1 MLLSLFLWQ
10 STEIIA
16 APTAA
21 SATVGGKT
29 VNRSNEF
36 TESGGNVTFPT
47 TSIANGGGISS
58 SVAELVNPKP
68 LEGNGKWFQNLGSTS
83 TPSVNLALNK
93 PVKSSSDENDGKKAS
108 YAVDGNTGTAW
119 SSAWTDVAS
128 FQVDLITRKTFD
140 KIVIQWETAYS
151 KSFTIQAGNNVD
163 ANGDLVDGT
172 VIATVTGQTI
182 DNANNYRQTIS
193 VAQTTARYIRFNS
206 SLRGTGYGNSFYE
219 FEVYADQCTTALD
232 PTDVPAVKSVGT
244 DGITAVKALY
254 GQGTAQNGFAF
265 ADWGSSTIKSSATVD
280 SKAIDLF
287 NNFTFYGS
295 SYTAFDAT
303 LWEKLHV
310 DIYPMDGV
318 STVAI
323 MPIKEGTGGKGQQFT
338 VTPGQWNSL
347 ELDMATLAAAG
358 LDRNGINQIKI
369 GGSLN
374 GDGEMVNAN
383 GNGAIY
389 VGNIYYYTTAILPPT
404 TIPSIK
410 TVGTDG
416 ITAVKALYNQ
426 GSKENGFDFTAWG
439 GHTDPTAAT
448 VDGKTISL
456 FSNFSY
462 LGGQYTAFDA
472 TQWDKLVIDV
482 YPMTDMTVNVFPINA
497 GNTEYSQQFT
507 PTKGEWTS
515 LEVDLQQ
522 LYNSGAGLDISR
534 LNQLKVNGGT
544 GTQQFYVGNIY
555 YYSTQHITSTDPTD
569 VPGIITSFNDG
580 VNNYTIESDQVTKV
594 FTVDGNATGF
604 VFQGPYNSTV
614 QEAFT
619 INGKQAEKFTNFNT
633 AVGAFT
639 EVNISDADYLHVDA
653 YPLENVSLVVYHSQ
667 QNQKGQKYN
676 LTAGQWNSIDI
687 PVSLFDNPTATN
699 TFLLTQ
705 NMTAQG
711 TETHV
716 GDIANVTLY
725 LGNYYFFRKETV
737 PDTQK
742 PVMATATVSNIGTTT
757 ATLTVRATDNKAG
770 NLTYKIYNGSTE
782 GTLLATAT
790 GAAGQNTVVNLT
802 GLTQGVT
809 YNLVV
814 TATDAA
820 PARNTSESM
829 AVAFTTLNYIP
840 TLTTIY
846 VRMKGESTDAYN
858 VAKTEP
864 GVAQCTIQIIAL
876 DQKGN
881 DMPTR
886 QMRLRIVDGNTGT
899 NDVKLV
905 ETENVRT
912 VPKSSEEGSTS
923 IQKFNHVGRV
933 TIEAVDNLTGKTGFG
948 FLTFYDAAN
957 TAVTNEDQL
966 ISDPAQV
973 ASAKIT
979 GANESIIRLAAD
991 GHGTN
996 NYVTDGTQPA
1006 EFVVDWSSIQ
1016 DNQQHYEYYDIDMI
1030 QVLYQQGKFPSD
1042 YTIAV
1047 SHDGGETYEDVYHY
1061 DGTQEFYNPSSNPG
1075 FRADAWNASRQ
1086 LTQAVTHVRFRS
1098 NNNDAIA
1105 FDAFKVY
1112 GKLNS
1117 VDDNKA
1123 PYDLYADVKVAAS
1136 TDDANKT
1143 STAQIWIECK
1153 DDETAESDY
1162 LYYTITS
1169 ARGMQ
1174 YTTKGHPRKGDNLN
1188 QVIFDFNNTLV
1199 PGSHYV
1205 FYITASDGRNKT
1217 DKKGSSA
1224 DLMKIEF
1231 DTPALVSAPDVDGVV
1246 ASKASTTATLNYWL
1260 PEAAN
1265 TAVGDDDDIV
1275 ITVKRGTT
1283 VVADATYKKN
1293 QVDETHM
1300 VALNLERLTP
1310 STTYTYTITATNTVN
1325 GLSSEKSLT
1334 FTTEAGGSSLEVW
1347 FTDGGTHYTGW
1358 TGQLEDIISN
1368 SSKGNRDVLGVTEIH
1383 IEGSLN
1389 NEDIMLLR
1397 RMAGGATY
1405 IGNNSV
1411 KQRVFIKADAAPYL
1425 YAWKGAE
1432 KLLGDFPGR
1441 QLTTKTNGGYY
1452 VYEFNTDGVSIVIN
1466 NGTQE
1471 DLGNG
1476 NNQTKDIA
1484 LALGNNYFTY
1494 NGGNGCEDKT
1504 SEGYYGSLATMD
1516 LAQAEFYHD
1525 GGAYVTRWYA
1535 NANTP
1540 TILNPIGGEF
1550 KSSPN
1555 IEGYMF
1561 MECKNLRTVTVPTK
1575 CKEIALNA
1583 FYGGTDNDGIS
1594 LTTINLNEG
1603 LEVIAGYAFEKNENL
1618 GKVTL
1623 PSTLKLIGY
1632 NAFCD
1637 CHAMTLGNANGQ
1649 LPNSIT
1655 DIDNQAFAN
1664 TSIAEVILPANA
1676 SYTTVKTNV
1685 FGWSRELNKVTIPAN
1700 VTTLMNGSFR
1710 DSKKLATIEDAAA
1723 NITEIGDEAFMNDI
1737 ALPSAEVNG
1746 LIAHLTTLNNSVF
1759 NGCTAVTEVNIPAGV
1774 TTLKNLTFANCTNI
1788 NRVTVNSATAP
1799 TGYAVNEGVMRSLE
1813 AIPNTNPVEYRLGP
1827 SSDPFAA
1834 VNANH
1839 MTLTFAGAAVGGYKS
1854 YRGGSEATV
1863 QNNAFR
1869 RLLTKTLDESATKYD
1884 VAGQM
1889 HADVVLKRTM
1899 VEGWNT
1905 VALPFGVKSG
1915 DAEARDRD
1923 GITAAGVYQKAF
1935 NGDVAENNN
1944 FMIAAYRGID
1954 NDVFKFLKY
1963 ANYEQDPLDE
1973 FEPLLIRMGSGNISP
1988 SNEYTFEDVDL
1999 NYDVEENKLYRD
2011 GNAAGEVPVKR
2022 WDTESSSF
2030 KPFIGNYNREGAD
2043 AIAPFVNC
2051 KDDYAFMGTYTTK
2064 TTSDWKKE
2072 DGTITYEGGTPYAY
2086 TNLPSGYFLTAEDDY
2101 IIQGNK
2107 FYKVVGTN
2115 SYGLR
2120 GYRAWFQKQPT
2131 TGTARPAQLM
2141 FSVMELDGDTP
2152 TEIESFDAIDS
2163 DVKPFDV
2170 YSIGGQLLRKQT
2182 KSLNGLPN
2190 GIYIVNGRK
2199 VAVGK

>member
-1 MLLSLFLWQ
+1 MKQINYFITLLLMLLVMSGV
-10 STEIIA
+10 EMKA
-16 APTAA
+16 ATAA
-21 SATVGGKT
+21 TASFDGTGDNVGKNLPFNYEFTTSGSNVTLTISDVDGTGIVGLDATPNIYDWTTGSEQPRGKDLTYTWESVTDGTTLKVRLNWAAANGIFRSDELSYTYNSGGGDELALINLTSGKT
-29 VNRSNEF
+29 VVPLGGLKSFLPVGAVTEDNLQKITQDGNTDNVFLFPQNGENLAYNQTLGIQGFYIDLGESKSIGAIQSTWEGADCGANIYVTDTEPAADGTLTGATLIATFSNAQEAAKNVGVTVENSGRYIVFVPTVATNDVWGVKIRTFAAFEKRPSVLTSFEVNPSFVEKDVETELTLSPKDQFGLVLSEGVSYIVSSGTLVGNKF
-36 TESGGNVTFPT
+36 TANSAGNVT
-47 TSIANGGGISS
+47 
-58 SVAELVNPKP
+58 
-68 LEGNGKWFQNLGSTS
+68 
-83 TPSVNLALNK
+83 
-93 PVKSSSDENDGKKAS
+93 
-108 YAVDGNTGTAW
+108 
-119 SSAWTDVAS
+119 
-128 FQVDLITRKTFD
+128 
-140 KIVIQWETAYS
+140 
-151 KSFTIQAGNNVD
+151 
-163 ANGDLVDGT
+163 
-172 VIATVTGQTI
+172 
-182 DNANNYRQTIS
+182 
-193 VAQTTARYIRFNS
+193 
-206 SLRGTGYGNSFYE
+206 
-219 FEVYADQCTTALD
+219 
-232 PTDVPAVKSVGT
+232 
-244 DGITAVKALY
+244 ITATY
-254 GQGTAQNGFAF
+254 G
-265 ADWGSSTIKSSATVD
+265 
-280 SKAIDLF
+280 
-287 NNFTFYGS
+287 
-295 SYTAFDAT
+295 
-303 LWEKLHV
+303 
-310 DIYPMDGV
+310 GV
-318 STVAI
+318 SMTATIVA
-323 MPIKEGTGGKGQQFT
+323 
-338 VTPGQWNSL
+338 V
-347 ELDMATLAAAG
+347 
-358 LDRNGINQIKI
+358 
-369 GGSLN
+369 
-374 GDGEMVNAN
+374 
-383 GNGAIY
+383 
-389 VGNIYYYTTAILPPT
+389 
-404 TIPSIK
+404 
-410 TVGTDG
+410 
-416 ITAVKALYNQ
+416 Q
-426 GSKENGFDFTAWG
+426 GPD
-439 GHTDPTAAT
+439 
-448 VDGKTISL
+448 
-456 FSNFSY
+456 
-462 LGGQYTAFDA
+462 
-472 TQWDKLVIDV
+472 
-482 YPMTDMTVNVFPINA
+482 
-497 GNTEYSQQFT
+497 
-507 PTKGEWTS
+507 
-515 LEVDLQQ
+515 
-522 LYNSGAGLDISR
+522 
-534 LNQLKVNGGT
+534 
-544 GTQQFYVGNIY
+544 
-555 YYSTQHITSTDPTD
+555 D

-594 FTVDGNATGF
+594 FSVDGNRQGRGFLDHWGDKSSATLTQVASGKNVVKYENFKVAGGGF
-604 VFQGPYNSTV
+604 DRVDFADLEYVHIDVYPMQPMTMAFAWAESGDLHGKPQKSVQKTLTPGTWNQINIPLSAYGDIDYTTSALFTQNTNDAGAENPAGTV
-614 QEAFT
+614 
-619 INGKQAEKFTNFNT
+619 
-633 AVGAFT
+633 
-639 EVNISDADYLHVDA
+639 D
-653 YPLENVSLVVYHSQ
+653 
-667 QNQKGQKYN
+667 N
-676 LTAGQWNSIDI
+676 LT
-687 PVSLFDNPTATN
+687 V
-699 TFLLTQ
+699 
-705 NMTAQG
+705 
-711 TETHV
+711 
-716 GDIANVTLY
+716 Y
-725 LGNYYFFRKETV
+725 LGNYYYFKTASV
-737 PDTQK
+737 PDTEA
-742 PVMATATVSNIGTTT
+742 PEMATATVSNIGNTS
-757 ATLTVRATDNKAG
+757 ARLTVRATDNKAG
-770 NLTYKIYNGSTE
+770 TLTYKIYNGSVAAE
-782 GTLLATAT
+782 NLLTTAT
-790 GAAGQNTVVNLT
+790 GTAGSDKVVELT
-802 GLTQGVT
+802 GLTQGGT

-820 PARNTSESM
+820 SNTSASM
-829 AVAFTTLNYIP
+829 AVAEFTTLDYIP
-840 TLTTIY
+840 TLTTLQ
-846 VRMKGESTDAYN
+846 VVMKGESTDAFN
-858 VAKTEP
+858 TSNTGDFER
-864 GVAQCTIQIIAL
+864 IIRVMAL
-876 DQKGN
+876 DQKGL
-881 DMPTR
+881 DMPSR
-886 QMRLRIVDGNTGT
+886 QVKLRVTDGNTGT
-899 NDVKLV
+899 NDISFVLEQPYTVVKDG
-905 ETENVRT
+905 TN
-912 VPKSSEEGSTS
+912 GSTS
-923 IQKFNHVGRV
+923 IRVNNHVGRV
-933 TIEAVDNLTGKTGFG
+933 TVEAVDVQTGKTGYA
-948 FLTFYDAAN
+948 FLTFYDARN
-957 TAVTNEDQL
+957 TAATNEDQL
-966 ISDPAQV
+966 ISDPNQV
-973 ASAKIT
+973 SSAKIS
-979 GANESIIRLAAD
+979 GASTSIITIAAD

-996 NYVTDGTQPA
+996 NYVSDGTQPA

-1030 QVLYQQGKFPSD
+1030 QVLYQQGKFPKD

-1061 DGTQEFYNPSSNPG
+1061 DGTQTMYIDPNNTNY
-1075 FRADAWNASRQ
+1075 RADAWNASRQ
-1086 LTQAVTHVRFRS
+1086 NTQAVSHIRFRS
-1098 NNNDAIA
+1098 NNNDQIA

-1136 TDDANKT
+1136 TDDENKT

-1153 DDETAESDY
+1153 DDETEESDY

-1231 DTPALVSAPDVDGVV
+1231 DTPALVSAPDVDGEV

-1283 VVADATYKKN
+1283 VVADATYKKG
-1293 QVDETHM
+1293 QVDETHK

-1334 FTTEAGGSSLEVW
+1334 FATEAGGSSLEVW

-1368 SSKGNRDVLGVTEIH
+1368 SSKGNCDVLGVTEIH
-1383 IEGSLN
+1383 IKGSLN

-1432 KLLGDFPGR
+1432 ELLGDFPGR

-1466 NGTQE
+1466 NGKQE
-1471 DLGNG
+1471 GSGNT
-1476 NNQTKDIA
+1476 NNQTRNIE
-1484 LALGNNYFTY
+1484 LAAGNNYFTY
-1494 NGGNGCEDKT
+1494 DGGNGYEDKT
-1504 SEGYYGSLATMD
+1504 TTGYYGTLATMD
-1516 LAQAEFYHD
+1516 LAQAAFYHD

-1535 NANTP
+1535 DANTP

-1561 MECKNLRTVTVPTK
+1561 MECKNLRTVTVPTA
-1575 CKEIALNA
+1575 CEEIALNA

-1603 LEVIAGYAFEKNENL
+1603 LKVIAGYAFEKNENL
-1618 GKVTL
+1618 GAVTL
-1623 PSTLKLIGY
+1623 PSTLETIGY

-1637 CHAMTLGNANGQ
+1637 SHSMTLGNANGQ
-1649 LPNSIT
+1649 LPNSIKS
-1655 DIDNQAFAN
+1655 IDNQAFAN

-1676 SYTTVKTNV
+1676 AYTTVNTNV
-1685 FGWSRELNKVTIPAN
+1685 FGWSRELTKVTIPAN

-1710 DSKKLATIEDAAA
+1710 DSRKLAVIDDDDAT
-1723 NITEIGDEAFMNDI
+1723 ITEIGDEAFMNDVL
-1737 ALPSAEVNG
+1737 LPSAEVNQ
-1746 LIAHLTTLNNSVF
+1746 LIANLTTLNNSVF
-1759 NGCTAVTEVNIPAGV
+1759 NGCTAVTEVNIPASV

-1869 RLLTKTLDESATKYD
+1869 RLLTKTLDEAATSYD

-1915 DAEARDRD
+1915 DADARDRD

-1973 FEPLLIRMGSGNISP
+1973 FEPLLIRMGSGNISL

-1999 NYDVEENKLYRD
+1999 NYDAEQGKLYRD
-2011 GNAAGEVPVKR
+2011 GNAVEEVPVKR
-2022 WDTESSSF
+2022 WVKADTWEA
-2030 KPFIGNYNREGAD
+2030 FIGNYNREGAD

-2064 TTSDWKKE
+2064 TTSDWKKT

-2107 FYKVVGTN
+2107 FYKVVGTK

-2141 FSVMELDGDTP
+2141 FSVLELDSDTP
-2152 TEIESFDAIDS
+2152 TEIDSFDAVDS

-2182 KSLNGLPN
+2182 KSLNGLPS

>member
-1 MLLSLFLWQ
+1 MKRTKQFVILLLTLLFFAGGG
-10 STEIIA
+10 EINA
-16 APTAA
+16 ESATAA
-21 SATVGGKT
+21 FTGTEGTNVGKTLPFDYEFTASGSSVTLTISNVDGKDIAGLITTPNIYEWTTGVEQGRGQAMTYTWDTVADATTLKVKLSWAAAYGNFISDELTYTYNSGGGDELALINLTSGKT
-29 VNRSNEF
+29 VVPLGGLKTYISGDGQTTYTIDNVSLQKITTDGNTDNVFLFPENAALNTADNQAIGIQGFYIDLGESKSIGAIQSTWEGADCGANIYVTNTEPAAGGLLTGETLIATF
-36 TESGGNVTFPT
+36 TNAQEGAKNAPVTVENSGRYIVFVPTVATNYGWGVKIRTFAAFEKRPSVLTSFEVNPSFVKKDVETELTLSPKDQFGLVLSEGVSYTVSSGTLVGNKFTANSAGNVT
-47 TSIANGGGISS
+47 
-58 SVAELVNPKP
+58 
-68 LEGNGKWFQNLGSTS
+68 
-83 TPSVNLALNK
+83 
-93 PVKSSSDENDGKKAS
+93 
-108 YAVDGNTGTAW
+108 
-119 SSAWTDVAS
+119 
-128 FQVDLITRKTFD
+128 
-140 KIVIQWETAYS
+140 
-151 KSFTIQAGNNVD
+151 
-163 ANGDLVDGT
+163 
-172 VIATVTGQTI
+172 
-182 DNANNYRQTIS
+182 
-193 VAQTTARYIRFNS
+193 
-206 SLRGTGYGNSFYE
+206 
-219 FEVYADQCTTALD
+219 
-232 PTDVPAVKSVGT
+232 
-244 DGITAVKALY
+244 ITATY
-254 GQGTAQNGFAF
+254 G
-265 ADWGSSTIKSSATVD
+265 
-280 SKAIDLF
+280 
-287 NNFTFYGS
+287 
-295 SYTAFDAT
+295 
-303 LWEKLHV
+303 
-310 DIYPMDGV
+310 GV
-318 STVAI
+318 SMTATIVA
-323 MPIKEGTGGKGQQFT
+323 
-338 VTPGQWNSL
+338 V
-347 ELDMATLAAAG
+347 
-358 LDRNGINQIKI
+358 
-369 GGSLN
+369 
-374 GDGEMVNAN
+374 
-383 GNGAIY
+383 
-389 VGNIYYYTTAILPPT
+389 
-404 TIPSIK
+404 
-410 TVGTDG
+410 
-416 ITAVKALYNQ
+416 Q
-426 GSKENGFDFTAWG
+426 GPD
-439 GHTDPTAAT
+439 
-448 VDGKTISL
+448 
-456 FSNFSY
+456 
-462 LGGQYTAFDA
+462 
-472 TQWDKLVIDV
+472 
-482 YPMTDMTVNVFPINA
+482 
-497 GNTEYSQQFT
+497 
-507 PTKGEWTS
+507 
-515 LEVDLQQ
+515 
-522 LYNSGAGLDISR
+522 
-534 LNQLKVNGGT
+534 
-544 GTQQFYVGNIY
+544 
-555 YYSTQHITSTDPTD
+555 D

-580 VNNYTIESDQVTKV
+580 TNTHTIESDQVTKIY
-594 FTVDGNATGF
+594 TVSGNATGF
-604 VFQGPYNSTV
+604 GFQVHNGTAM
-614 QEAFT
+614 EAVT
-619 INGKQAEKFTNFNT
+619 INGKQAEKLTNFNT
-633 AVGAFT
+633 LVGTFT
-639 EVNISDADYLHVDA
+639 EVNLSEANYLHVDV
-653 YPLENVSLVVYHSQ
+653 YPMEDVSLVVFHAQ
-667 QNQKGQKYN
+667 PQNEQIGQKYN

-687 PVSLFDNPTATN
+687 PVSNFNNPTATAS
-699 TFLLTQ
+699 FLLTQ
-705 NMTAQG
+705 NMTAERK
-711 TETHV
+711 ETHV

-725 LGNYYFFRKETV
+725 LGNYYFFRTATV
-737 PDTQK
+737 PDTEA

-757 ATLTVRATDNKAG
+757 ATLTVNATDDKAG
-770 NLTYKIYNGSTE
+770 TLTYNIYNGSTE
-782 GTLLATAT
+782 GTPLATAT

-802 GLTQGVT
+802 GLTQGGT
-809 YNLVV
+809 FNLVV

-820 PARNTSESM
+820 NKTSESM
-829 AVAFTTLNYIP
+829 AVAEFTTLNYIP
-840 TLTTIY
+840 TLTTLQ
-846 VRMKGESTDAYN
+846 VVMKGESTDAFN
-858 VAKTEP
+858 TSNTGDFERIIRV
-864 GVAQCTIQIIAL
+864 IAL
-876 DQKGN
+876 DQKGL
-881 DMPTR
+881 DMPSR
-886 QMRLRIVDGNTGT
+886 QVKLRVTDGNTGT
-899 NDVKLV
+899 NDISFVQEQPWTVVKDG
-905 ETENVRT
+905 TN
-912 VPKSSEEGSTS
+912 GSTS
-923 IQKFNHVGRV
+923 IRVNNHVGRV
-933 TIEAVDNLTGKTGFG
+933 TVEAVDVQTGKTGYA
-948 FLTFYDAAN
+948 FLTFYDATN
-957 TAVTNEDQL
+957 KETTNEDQL
-966 ISDPAQV
+966 ISDPNQV
-973 ASAKIT
+973 SSAKIS
-979 GANESIIRLAAD
+979 GASTSIITIAAD

-996 NYVTDGTQPA
+996 NYVSDGTQSA

-1030 QVLYQQGKFPSD
+1030 QVLYQQGKFPKD

-1061 DGTQEFYNPSSNPG
+1061 DGTQTMYIDPNNTNY
-1075 FRADAWNASRQ
+1075 RADAWNASRQ
-1086 LTQAVTHVRFRS
+1086 NTQAVTHVRFRS

-1153 DDETAESDY
+1153 DDETEESDY

-1174 YTTKGHPRKGDNLN
+1174 YTTKGHPRKGDKLN

-1231 DTPALVSAPDVDGVV
+1231 DTPALVSAPDVDGEV

-1283 VVADATYKKN
+1283 VVADATYKKG
-1293 QVDETHM
+1293 QVDETHK
-1300 VALNLERLTP
+1300 VALSLERLTP

-1334 FTTEAGGSSLEVW
+1334 FATEAGGSSLEVW

-1358 TGQLEDIISN
+1358 TGQLEDIITT
-1368 SSKGNRDVLGVTEIH
+1368 KGNRDVLGVTEIH
-1383 IEGSLN
+1383 IKGSLN

-1405 IGNNSV
+1405 IGNNDV

-1425 YAWKGAE
+1425 YAWKGGE
-1432 KLLGDFPGR
+1432 ELLGDFPGR

-1466 NGTQE
+1466 NGKQE
-1471 DLGNG
+1471 GSGNT
-1476 NNQTKDIA
+1476 NNQTIDID
-1484 LALGNNYFTY
+1484 LAAGNNYFTY
-1494 NGGNGCEDKT
+1494 NGGNGYENKT
-1504 SEGYYGSLATMD
+1504 TTGYYGKLATMD

-1525 GGAYVTRWYA
+1525 GGSYVIRWYA

-1540 TILNPIGGEF
+1540 TILNPIDGEF
-1550 KSSPN
+1550 KSSPD
-1555 IEGYMF
+1555 ISGYMF
-1561 MECKNLRTVTVPTK
+1561 MECKNLRTVTVPTN

-1583 FYGGTDNDGIS
+1583 FYGGTDKDGIS
-1594 LTTINLNEG
+1594 LTTINLNNV

-1618 GKVTL
+1618 GQVTL
-1623 PSTLKLIGY
+1623 PSTLKQIGY

-1676 SYTTVKTNV
+1676 AYTTVKTNV
-1685 FGWSRELNKVTIPAN
+1685 FGWNSELTKVTIPAN
-1700 VTTLMNGSFR
+1700 VKTLMDGSFR
-1710 DSKKLATIEDAAA
+1710 DSKKLAVIDDAAA
-1723 NITEIGDEAFMNDI
+1723 TITEIGDEAFMNDI
-1737 ALPSAEVNG
+1737 ALPSAEVNQ
-1746 LIAHLTTLNNSVF
+1746 LIAKLTTLNNGVF
-1759 NGCTAVTEVNIPAGV
+1759 NGCLAVTEVNIPAGV

-1799 TGYAVNEGVMRSLE
+1799 SGYAVNEGVMRSLE

-1839 MTLTFAGAAVGGYKS
+1839 MTLTFANDAVDGYKS

-1863 QNNAFR
+1863 ENNPFR
-1869 RLLTKTLDESATKYD
+1869 RLLTKTLDETKTSYD

-1915 DAEARDRD
+1915 DAADRDRD

-1935 NGDVAENNN
+1935 NGTGEEGDK

-1954 NDVFKFLKY
+1954 EDVFKFLKY

-1973 FEPLLIRMGSGNISP
+1973 FEPLLIRMGSGNISAN
-1988 SNEYTFEDVDL
+1988 NEYTFVDVDL
-1999 NYDVEENKLYRD
+1999 NYDAEENKLYRD
-2011 GNAAGEVPVKR
+2011 GNANEEVPVKR

-2064 TTSDWKKE
+2064 TTSDWKKD
-2072 DGTITYEGGTPYAY
+2072 DGTITYEGGHPYTY
-2086 TNLPSGYFLTAEDDY
+2086 TNLPSGYFLTAGDDY

-2107 FYKVVGTN
+2107 FYKVVGTK

-2131 TGTARPAQLM
+2131 TAGARPAQLM
-2141 FSVMELDGDTP
+2141 FRVVELDSDTP
-2152 TEIESFDAIDS
+2152 TEIDSFDAVDS

>member
-1 MLLSLFLWQ
+1 MKRTKQFVILLLTLLFFAGGGEMKAEPTKVSLPVTQ
-10 STEIIA
+10 
-16 APTAA
+16 
-21 SATVGGKT
+21 GGVDKT
-29 VNRSNEF
+29 FDYWYEF
-36 TESGGNVTFPT
+36 TQTGSNVTFNFYWEKA
-47 TSIANGGGISS
+47 TSITDLQLSQVFEDTNGEANITANCQQTSDGTYYYVSYTWS
-58 SVAELVNPKP
+58 NKSVGNILKIRPYLVGASGVVIQPR
-68 LEGNGKWFQNLGSTS
+68 LEYTVTSGSA
-83 TPSVNLALNK
+83 TPDNLALNK
-93 PVKSSSDENDGKKAS
+93 TAIATS
-108 YAVDGNTGTAW
+108 GTAAAGNNGSQGDRW
-119 SSAWTDVAS
+119 ESVHSDPQTW
-128 FQVDLITRKTFD
+128 QVDLGSSQTFNAIVIYWEGAYGKTF
-140 KIVIQWETAYS
+140 
-151 KSFTIQAGNNVD
+151 TIEAGNDVD
-163 ANGDLVDGT
+163 VETGYLTGGT
-172 VIATVTGQTI
+172 TIASVTGQTLAGFPYKQVI
-182 DNANNYRQTIS
+182 PVS
-193 VAQTTARYIRFNS
+193 STTARYIKFNGIE
-206 SLRGTGYGNSFYE
+206 RGTVYGYSFWE
-219 FEVYADQCTTALD
+219 FEVYNDASLAATSLTISGATSKQVGQTEQFTYTATNSSSQAVTPGIITWTSSDPSVGTISESGLFTPLSVGTTTITASAGGVVSNSVTVTVTYSA
-232 PTDVPAVKSVGT
+232 PTSVPAIKTVGT
-244 DGITAVKALY
+244 DGITAVRALY
-254 GQGTAQNGFAF
+254 DQGTKQNGFDF
-265 ADWGSSTIKSSATVD
+265 AQWESATTNTTET
-280 SKAIDLF
+280 IDGHTINLLGDF
-287 NNFTFYGS
+287 NWYGS
-295 SYTAFDAT
+295 NFASFDAT
-303 LWEKLHV
+303 KWDKLHI
-310 DIYPMDGV
+310 DIYPMSNM
-318 STVAI
+318 STAGIQIITEGAI
-323 MPIKEGTGGKGQQFT
+323 GKGLQLN

-347 ELDMATLAAAG
+347 ELDLQALATRG
-358 LDRNGINQIKI
+358 LNLTTFNQIMFA
-369 GGSLN
+369 GGMTLVDNTAQS
-374 GDGEMVNAN
+374 DDPVHAE
-383 GNGAIY
+383 GNQ
-389 VGNIYYYTTAILPPT
+389 
-404 TIPSIK
+404 S
-410 TVGTDG
+410 
-416 ITAVKALYNQ
+416 
-426 GSKENGFDFTAWG
+426 
-439 GHTDPTAAT
+439 
-448 VDGKTISL
+448 
-456 FSNFSY
+456 
-462 LGGQYTAFDA
+462 
-472 TQWDKLVIDV
+472 
-482 YPMTDMTVNVFPINA
+482 
-497 GNTEYSQQFT
+497 
-507 PTKGEWTS
+507 
-515 LEVDLQQ
+515 
-522 LYNSGAGLDISR
+522 
-534 LNQLKVNGGT
+534 
-544 GTQQFYVGNIY
+544 FYVGNIY
-555 YYSTQHITSTDPTD
+555 FYSTQSDVYSEPAD

-580 VNNYTIESDQVTKV
+580 TSTYSIASDQVTKIY
-594 FTVDGNATGF
+594 TVDGNAAGF
-604 VFQGPYNSTV
+604 GFQVYNGTAM
-614 QEAFT
+614 EAAT
-619 INGKQAEKFTNFNT
+619 IIGKQAEKFTNFNT

-639 EVNISDADYLHVDA
+639 EVNISDAEYLHVDV
-653 YPLENVSLVVYHSQ
+653 YPMEDVSLVVYHSQ
-667 QNQKGQKYN
+667 SNQIGQKYN
-676 LTAGQWNSIDI
+676 ITAGQWNSIDI
-687 PVSLFDNPTATN
+687 PMSSFNKPAATN

-705 NMTAQG
+705 NMTADG
-711 TETHV
+711 KESHV

-725 LGNYYFFRKETV
+725 LGNYYYFKTASV
-737 PDTQK
+737 PDTEA
-742 PVMATATVSNIGTTT
+742 PVMTTATVSNIGTTT
-757 ATLTVRATDNKAG
+757 ATLTVNATDNKAG
-770 NLTYKIYNGSTE
+770 NLTYNIYNGSTE

-802 GLTQGVT
+802 GLTQGGT

-820 PARNTSESM
+820 GNTSDTES
-829 AVAFTTLNYIP
+829 VAEFTTLDYIP
-840 TLTTIY
+840 TLTTLQ
-846 VRMKGESTDAYN
+846 VVMKGESTDAFN
-858 VAKTEP
+858 TSNTGNFER
-864 GVAQCTIQIIAL
+864 IIRVMAL
-876 DQKGN
+876 DQKGL
-881 DMPTR
+881 DMPSR
-886 QMRLRIVDGNTGT
+886 QVKLRVTDGNTGT
-899 NDVKLV
+899 NDISFVL
-905 ETENVRT
+905 EQPWT
-912 VPKSSEEGSTS
+912 VGKDGTNGSTS
-923 IQKFNHVGRV
+923 INVNNHVGRV
-933 TIEAVDNLTGKTGFG
+933 TVEAVDVQTGKTGYA
-948 FLTFYDAAN
+948 FLTFYDAKN
-957 TAVTNEDQL
+957 TDPSNEDQL
-966 ISDPAQV
+966 ISDPNQV
-973 ASAKIT
+973 SSAKIS
-979 GANESIIRLAAD
+979 GASTSIITIAAN
-991 GHGTN
+991 GHGTG

-1030 QVLYQQGKFPSD
+1030 QVLYQQGKFPKD

-1061 DGTQEFYNPSSNPG
+1061 DGTQTMYIDPNNTNY
-1075 FRADAWNASRQ
+1075 RADAWNASRQ

-1098 NNNDAIA
+1098 NNNDQIA

-1224 DLMKIEF
+1224 ELMKIEF
-1231 DTPALVSAPDVDGVV
+1231 DTPALASAPDVDGEV

-1260 PEAAN
+1260 PAAAN

-1283 VVADATYKKN
+1283 VVADATYKKG
-1293 QVDETHM
+1293 QVDENHK
-1300 VALNLERLTP
+1300 VALSLERLTP

-1334 FTTEAGGSSLEVW
+1334 FATEAGGSSLEVW
-1347 FTDGGTHYTGW
+1347 FTDGGEHYTGW
-1358 TGQLEDIISN
+1358 TGELEDIITT
-1368 SSKGNRDVLGVTEIH
+1368 KGKRDVLGVTEIH
-1383 IEGSLN
+1383 IKGSLN

-1466 NGTQE
+1466 NGKQE
-1471 DLGNG
+1471 GSGNT
-1476 NNQTKDIA
+1476 NNQTKDIP

-1504 SEGYYGSLATMD
+1504 TKGYYGTLATMD

-1540 TILNPIGGEF
+1540 TILNPIDGEF
-1550 KSSPN
+1550 KSSPD
-1555 IEGYMF
+1555 ISGYMF
-1561 MECKNLRTVTVPTK
+1561 MECKNLLTVTVPSA
-1575 CKEIALNA
+1575 CEEIALNA
-1583 FYGGTDNDGIS
+1583 FYGGTDDDGIS
-1594 LTTINLNEG
+1594 LTTIKLNEG
-1603 LEVIAGYAFEKNENL
+1603 LKVIADYAFDKNENL
-1618 GKVTL
+1618 GEVTL
-1623 PSTLKLIGY
+1623 PSTLKQIGY

-1655 DIDNQAFAN
+1655 NIDNQAFAN

-1676 SYTTVKTNV
+1676 AYTTVKTNV
-1685 FGWSRELNKVTIPAN
+1685 FGWNSELTKVTIPAN
-1700 VTTLMNGSFR
+1700 VKTLMDGSFR
-1710 DSKKLATIEDAAA
+1710 DSKKLAVIDDAAA
-1723 NITEIGDEAFMNDI
+1723 TITEIGDEAFMNDI

-1746 LIAHLTTLNNSVF
+1746 LIAHLTTLNNGVF
-1759 NGCTAVTEVNIPAGV
+1759 NGCKAVTEVNIPAGV

-1799 TGYAVNEGVMRSLE
+1799 SGYAVNEGVMRSLE

-1915 DAEARDRD
+1915 DADARDRD

-1963 ANYEQDPLDE
+1963 ANYAVDPLDE

-1988 SNEYTFEDVDL
+1988 SHEYTFEDVDL
-1999 NYDVEENKLYRD
+1999 NYDAEENKLYRD
-2011 GNAAGEVPVKR
+2011 GNANEEVPVKR
-2022 WDTESSSF
+2022 WVKAGTWEA
-2030 KPFIGNYNREGAD
+2030 FIGNYNREGAD

-2064 TTSDWKKE
+2064 TTSDWKKD

-2141 FSVMELDGDTP
+2141 FRVVELDGDTP

>member
-1 MLLSLFLWQ
+1 MRKLRFLAVMLLSLLLWQ
-10 STEIIA
+10 STEIMA
-16 APTAA
+16 APTVA
-21 SATVGGKT
+21 SATVDGKT
-29 VNRSNEF
+29 VNYSYEF
-36 TESGGNVTFPT
+36 TESGGDVTFSIT
-47 TSIANGGGISS
+47 ITSIKDGNGDDATING
-58 SVAELVNPKP
+58 LVNPAFFVGGETDP
-68 LEGNGKWFQNLGSTS
+68 QNSSGSGNIVGNARTYTWTGKTAGTELTISAHYAYTGASFYLPGTGTFNYTVQGSGS
-83 TPSVNLALNK
+83 ATPDNLALNK
-93 PVKSSSDENDGKKAS
+93 EAIATSGTASSS
-108 YAVDGNTGTAW
+108 VDGNMYTSWDSNQSDPQTW
-119 SSAWTDVAS
+119 
-128 FQVDLITRKTFD
+128 QVDLGSSKTFNA
-140 KIVIQWETAYS
+140 IVIYWEGAYA
-151 KSFTIQAGNNVD
+151 KTFTIEAGND
-163 ANGDLVDGT
+163 VDGET
-172 VIATVTGQTI
+172 GYLTGGTPIATVTGQTLTGSFPYKQVI
-182 DNANNYRQTIS
+182 PVNS
-193 VAQTTARYIRFNS
+193 TTSRYIKFT
-206 SLRGTGYGNSFYE
+206 GTKRANDAWSYRIWE
-219 FEVYADQCTTALD
+219 FEVYNDASLTTSDITITSAN
-232 PTDVPAVKSVGT
+232 TAAGAV
-244 DGITAVKALY
+244 
-254 GQGTAQNGFAF
+254 
-265 ADWGSSTIKSSATVD
+265 
-280 SKAIDLF
+280 SKLAGETEQ
-287 NNFTFYGS
+287 FT
-295 SYTAFDAT
+295 YTA
-303 LWEKLHV
+303 
-310 DIYPMDGV
+310 INSSSQP
-318 STVAI
+318 
-323 MPIKEGTGGKGQQFT
+323 
-338 VTPGQWNSL
+338 VTPGTRTWASSNTAVGTI
-347 ELDMATLAAAG
+347 D
-358 LDRNGINQIKI
+358 
-369 GGSLN
+369 
-374 GDGEMVNAN
+374 AN
-383 GNGAIY
+383 GLFTA
-389 VGNIYYYTTAILPPT
+389 VGPGTTNITLTSGGVVSNTITVTVTIPAPT
-404 TIPSIK
+404 TIPTIK
-410 TVGTDG
+410 TVGSTVG
-416 ITAVKALYNQ
+416 GKTITEVKPLYDQ
-426 GSKENGFDFTAWG
+426 GTKQNGFDFANWN

-456 FSNFSY
+456 FSNFNY
-462 LGGQYTAFDA
+462 FGGEYTGFDA
-472 TQWDKLVIDV
+472 TQWDKLVIDI
-482 YPMTDMTVNVFPINA
+482 YPMTSMNGVQIFPIQA
-497 GNTEYSQQFT
+497 GKTEYNQSFN
-507 PTKGEWTS
+507 PTVGQWNT
-515 LEVDLQQ
+515 LEVDLQE
-522 LYNSGAGLDISR
+522 LKTSGLDITN
-534 LNQLKVNGGT
+534 LNQLKVGNASGAE
-544 GTQQFYVGNIY
+544 FYVGNIY
-555 YYSTQHITSTDPTD
+555 YYSTQNITYAAPTD
-569 VPGIITSFNDG
+569 VPDIITSFNDG
-580 VNNYTIESDQVTKV
+580 TNTYTIESDQVTKIY
-594 FTVDGNATGF
+594 TVAGNA
-604 VFQGPYNSTV
+604 P
-614 QEAFT
+614 
-619 INGKQAEKFTNFNT
+619 TNFNFDELYNHYGET
-633 AVGAFT
+633 SSRENVSINSKQAVKFVNFDTVIGKGFN
-639 EVNISDADYLHVDA
+639 EVSLSSANYLHVDI
-653 YPLENVSLVVYHSQ
+653 YPMSSFNVAVYPARNANGVQ
-667 QNQKGQKYN
+667 LTN
-676 LTAGQWNSIDI
+676 LTPGQWNSIDI
-687 PVSLFDNPTATN
+687 PMSSLNNPTSITDIM
-699 TFLLTQ
+699 LTQ
-705 NMTAQG
+705 NVSAAG
-711 TETHV
+711 TEDHSN
-716 GDIANVTLY
+716 DIKNVTLY

-737 PDTQK
+737 PDTQN
-742 PVMATATVSNIGTTT
+742 PVMTTATVSNIGTTT
-757 ATLTVRATDNKAG
+757 ATLTVNATDNKAG
-770 NLTYKIYNGSTE
+770 NLTYNIYNGSTE
-782 GTLLATAT
+782 GTPLATAT

-802 GLTQGVT
+802 GLTQGGK

-820 PARNTSESM
+820 NNTSASM
-829 AVAFTTLNYIP
+829 AVAEFTTLDYIP
-840 TLTTIY
+840 TLTTLQ
-846 VRMKGESTDAYN
+846 VVMKGESTDAFN
-858 VAKTEP
+858 TSNTGDFERIIRV
-864 GVAQCTIQIIAL
+864 IAL
-876 DQKGN
+876 DQKGL
-881 DMPTR
+881 DMPSR
-886 QMRLRIVDGNTGT
+886 QVKLRVTDGNTGT
-899 NDVKLV
+899 NDISFVQEQPSTVVKDG
-905 ETENVRT
+905 TN
-912 VPKSSEEGSTS
+912 GSTS
-923 IQKFNHVGRV
+923 INVNNHVGRV
-933 TIEAVDNLTGKTGFG
+933 TVEAVDVQTGKTGYA
-948 FLTFYDAAN
+948 FLTFYDARN
-957 TAVTNEDQL
+957 TAATNEDQL
-966 ISDPAQV
+966 ISDPTQV
-973 ASAKIT
+973 SSAKIS
-979 GANESIIRLAAD
+979 GASTSIITIAAD

-996 NYVTDGTQPA
+996 NYVSDGTQPA

-1030 QVLYQQGKFPSD
+1030 QVLYQQGKFPRD

-1061 DGTQEFYNPSSNPG
+1061 DGTQTMYIDPNNTNY
-1075 FRADAWNASRQ
+1075 RADAWNASRQ
-1086 LTQAVTHVRFRS
+1086 NTQAVSHIRFRS

-1123 PYDLYADVKVAAS
+1123 PYDLYAGVKVAAS
-1136 TDDANKT
+1136 TDDENKT

-1153 DDETAESDY
+1153 DDETEESDY

-1231 DTPALVSAPDVDGVV
+1231 DTPALASAPDVDGEV

-1260 PEAAN
+1260 PAAAN

-1283 VVADATYKKN
+1283 VVADATYKKG
-1293 QVDETHM
+1293 QVDETHK
-1300 VALNLERLTP
+1300 VALSLERLTP

-1334 FTTEAGGSSLEVW
+1334 FATEAGGSSLEVW

-1441 QLTTKTNGGYY
+1441 KLTTKTNGGYY

-1476 NNQTKDIA
+1476 NNQTKDIP
-1484 LALGNNYFTY
+1484 LAAGNNYFTY
-1494 NGGNGCEDKT
+1494 DGGNGCEDKT
-1504 SEGYYGSLATMD
+1504 TKGYYGKLATMD

-1561 MECKNLRTVTVPTK
+1561 MECKNLRTVTVPTA
-1575 CKEIALNA
+1575 CKNIELNA

-1594 LTTINLNEG
+1594 LTTINLNED

-1618 GKVTL
+1618 GEVKL
-1623 PSTLKLIGY
+1623 PSKLKQIGY

-1637 CHAMTLGNANGQ
+1637 CHAMTLGNDNGQ

-1676 SYTTVKTNV
+1676 AYTTVKTNV

-1746 LIAHLTTLNNSVF
+1746 LIAHLTTLNNGVF

-1774 TTLKNLTFANCTNI
+1774 TTLKNLTFANCTSI
-1788 NRVTVNSATAP
+1788 NRVTVNSATDP
-1799 TGYAVNEGVMRSLE
+1799 SGYTV
-1813 AIPNTNPVEYRLGP
+1813 TNGEMKNAKGDTT
-1827 SSDPFAA
+1827 DPFAA

-1839 MTLTFAGAAVGGYKS
+1839 MTLTFAGAAQGGYKS
-1854 YRGGSEATV
+1854 YREGTAQS
-1863 QNNAFR
+1863 NAFH
-1869 RLLTKTLDESATKYD
+1869 RLLTKTLDETATKYD

-1905 VALPFGVKSG
+1905 VALPFGVKA
-1915 DAEARDRD
+1915 DAGRDRD
-1923 GITAAGVYQKAF
+1923 YTAAGVYKAAF
-1935 NGDVAENNN
+1935 NGTDAADDK
-1944 FMIAAYRGID
+1944 FMIAAYRGIED
-1954 NDVFKFLKY
+1954 KTFMFLKY
-1963 ANYEQDPLDE
+1963 ANYAEYPLDE
-1973 FEPLLIRMGSGNISP
+1973 FEPLLILMGQ
-1988 SNEYTFEDVDL
+1988 SNLSANDEYTFVDVDL
-1999 NYDVEENKLYRD
+1999 NYDFEEGKLYRD
-2011 GNAAGEVPVKR
+2011 GNADEEVPVKR

-2030 KPFIGNYNREGAD
+2030 KPFIGSNYNHNWD
-2043 AIAPFVNC
+2043 WFSKTTPDF
-2051 KDDYAFMGTYTTK
+2051 AFTGTYYTK
-2064 TTSDWKKE
+2064 TTKDNVA
-2072 DGTITYEGGTPYAY
+2072 GYTYKTAGD
-2086 TNLPSGYFLTAEDDY
+2086 YFIQPGDY
-2101 IIQGNK
+2101 IIQSNL
-2107 FYKVVGTN
+2107 FYETLGTKQ
-2115 SYGLR
+2115 YRLK

-2131 TGTARPAQLM
+2131 TSGARPAQLM
-2141 FSVMELDGDTP
+2141 FRVMALDSDTP
-2152 TEIESFDAIDS
+2152 TEIDSFDAIDN

>member
-1 MLLSLFLWQ
+1 MKQINYFITLLLMLLVMSGV
-10 STEIIA
+10 EMKA
-16 APTAA
+16 ATAA
-21 SATVGGKT
+21 TASFDGTGDNVGKNLPFNYEFTTSGSNVTLTISDVDGTGIEGLDATPNIYDWTNGSEQSRGKVLTYTWESVTDGTTLKVRLNWAAANGIFRSDELSYTYNSGGGDELALINLTSGKT
-29 VNRSNEF
+29 VVPLGGLKSFLPVGAVTEDNLQKITQDGNTDNVFLFPQNGENLAYNQTLGIQGFYIDLGESKSIGAIQSTWEGADCGANIYVTDTEPAADGSLTGATLIATFSNAQEAAKNVGVTVENSGRYIVFVPTVATNDVWGVKIRTFAAFEKRPSVLTSFEVNPSLVEKDVETELTLSPKDQFGLVLSEGVSYTVSSGTLVGNKF
-36 TESGGNVTFPT
+36 TANSAGNVT
-47 TSIANGGGISS
+47 
-58 SVAELVNPKP
+58 
-68 LEGNGKWFQNLGSTS
+68 
-83 TPSVNLALNK
+83 
-93 PVKSSSDENDGKKAS
+93 
-108 YAVDGNTGTAW
+108 
-119 SSAWTDVAS
+119 
-128 FQVDLITRKTFD
+128 
-140 KIVIQWETAYS
+140 
-151 KSFTIQAGNNVD
+151 
-163 ANGDLVDGT
+163 
-172 VIATVTGQTI
+172 
-182 DNANNYRQTIS
+182 
-193 VAQTTARYIRFNS
+193 
-206 SLRGTGYGNSFYE
+206 
-219 FEVYADQCTTALD
+219 
-232 PTDVPAVKSVGT
+232 
-244 DGITAVKALY
+244 ITATY
-254 GQGTAQNGFAF
+254 G
-265 ADWGSSTIKSSATVD
+265 
-280 SKAIDLF
+280 
-287 NNFTFYGS
+287 
-295 SYTAFDAT
+295 
-303 LWEKLHV
+303 
-310 DIYPMDGV
+310 GV
-318 STVAI
+318 SMTATIVA
-323 MPIKEGTGGKGQQFT
+323 
-338 VTPGQWNSL
+338 V
-347 ELDMATLAAAG
+347 
-358 LDRNGINQIKI
+358 
-369 GGSLN
+369 
-374 GDGEMVNAN
+374 
-383 GNGAIY
+383 
-389 VGNIYYYTTAILPPT
+389 
-404 TIPSIK
+404 
-410 TVGTDG
+410 
-416 ITAVKALYNQ
+416 Q
-426 GSKENGFDFTAWG
+426 GPD
-439 GHTDPTAAT
+439 
-448 VDGKTISL
+448 
-456 FSNFSY
+456 
-462 LGGQYTAFDA
+462 
-472 TQWDKLVIDV
+472 
-482 YPMTDMTVNVFPINA
+482 
-497 GNTEYSQQFT
+497 
-507 PTKGEWTS
+507 
-515 LEVDLQQ
+515 
-522 LYNSGAGLDISR
+522 
-534 LNQLKVNGGT
+534 
-544 GTQQFYVGNIY
+544 
-555 YYSTQHITSTDPTD
+555 D
-569 VPGIITSFNDG
+569 VPGIITSFND
-580 VNNYTIESDQVTKV
+580 YTIESDQVTKIY
-594 FTVDGNATGF
+594 TVSGNATGF
-604 VFQGPYNSTV
+604 GFQVYNGTAM
-614 QEAFT
+614 EAVT
-619 INGKQAEKFTNFNT
+619 INGKQAEKLTNFNT
-633 AVGAFT
+633 LVGAFN
-639 EVNISDADYLHVDA
+639 EVNISEANYLHVDV
-653 YPLENVSLVVYHSQ
+653 YPMEDVSLVVYHSQ
-667 QNQKGQKYN
+667 STQKGQKYN
-676 LTAGQWNSIDI
+676 ITAGQWNSIDI
-687 PVSLFDNPTATN
+687 PMSSFNNPAATN

-705 NMTAQG
+705 NMTADG
-711 TETHV
+711 KESHV

-725 LGNYYFFRKETV
+725 LGNYYFFRTATV
-737 PDTQK
+737 PDEEA
-742 PVMATATVSNIGTTT
+742 PVMATATVSNIGNTS
-757 ATLTVRATDNKAG
+757 ARLTVRATDNKAG
-770 NLTYKIYNGSTE
+770 TLTYNIYNGSVAAE
-782 GTLLATAT
+782 NLLTTAT
-790 GAAGQNTVVNLT
+790 GTAGSDKVVELT
-802 GLTQGVT
+802 GLTQGGT
-809 YNLVV
+809 YNLFV

-820 PARNTSESM
+820 SNTSESM
-829 AVAFTTLNYIP
+829 AVAEFTTLNYIP
-840 TLTTIY
+840 TLTTLQ
-846 VRMKGESTDAYN
+846 VVMKGESTDAFN
-858 VAKTEP
+858 TSNTGDFER
-864 GVAQCTIQIIAL
+864 IIRVMAL
-876 DQKGN
+876 DQKGL
-881 DMPTR
+881 DMPSR
-886 QMRLRIVDGNTGT
+886 QVKLRVTDGNTGT
-899 NDVKLV
+899 NDISFVLEQPYTVVKDG
-905 ETENVRT
+905 TN
-912 VPKSSEEGSTS
+912 GSTS
-923 IQKFNHVGRV
+923 IRVNNHVGRV
-933 TIEAVDNLTGKTGFG
+933 TVEAVDVQTGKTGYA
-948 FLTFYDAAN
+948 FLTFYDARN
-957 TAVTNEDQL
+957 TAATNEDQL
-966 ISDPAQV
+966 ISDPTQV
-973 ASAKIT
+973 ASAKIS
-979 GANESIIRLAAD
+979 GASTDIIKIAAS

-996 NYVTDGTQPA
+996 NYVSDGEHPA

-1030 QVLYQQGKFPSD
+1030 QVLYQQGKFPKD

-1061 DGTQEFYNPSSNPG
+1061 DGTQTMYIDPNNTNY
-1075 FRADAWNASRQ
+1075 RADAWNASRQ

-1123 PYDLYADVKVAAS
+1123 PYDLCAGVKVAAS
-1136 TDDANKT
+1136 TDDAKKT

-1217 DKKGSSA
+1217 DKEGSSA
-1224 DLMKIEF
+1224 NLMKIEF
-1231 DTPALVSAPDVDGVV
+1231 DTPALASAPDVDGEV

-1260 PEAAN
+1260 PAAAN

-1283 VVADATYKKN
+1283 VVADATYKKD
-1293 QVDETHM
+1293 QVDETHK

-1334 FTTEAGGSSLEVW
+1334 FATEAGGGSLEVW
-1347 FTDGGTHYTGW
+1347 FTDGGEHYTGW

-1368 SSKGNRDVLGVTEIH
+1368 SSKGNRDVLDVTEIH
-1383 IEGSLN
+1383 IKGSLN

-1432 KLLGDFPGR
+1432 KLLGNFPGR

-1466 NGTQE
+1466 NGKQE
-1471 DLGNG
+1471 GSGNT
-1476 NNQTKDIA
+1476 NNQTTDIP
-1484 LALGNNYFTY
+1484 LAAGNNYFTY
-1494 NGGNGCEDKT
+1494 DGGNGCEDKT
-1504 SEGYYGSLATMD
+1504 TTGYYGTLATMD

-1561 MECKNLRTVTVPTK
+1561 MECKNLRTVTVPTN

-1603 LEVIAGYAFEKNENL
+1603 LKVIGGYAFEKNENL
-1618 GKVTL
+1618 GAVTL
-1623 PSTLKLIGY
+1623 PSTLETIGY

-1637 CHAMTLGNANGQ
+1637 SHSMTLGNANGQ
-1649 LPNSIT
+1649 LPNSIKS
-1655 DIDNQAFAN
+1655 IDNQAFAN

-1676 SYTTVKTNV
+1676 AYTTVNTNV
-1685 FGWSRELNKVTIPAN
+1685 FGWNSELTKVTIPAN

-1710 DSKKLATIEDAAA
+1710 DSRKLAVIDDAAA
-1723 NITEIGDEAFMNDI
+1723 TITEIGDEAFMNDI

-1759 NGCTAVTEVNIPAGV
+1759 NGCTAVTEVNIPASV

-1839 MTLTFAGAAVGGYKS
+1839 MTLTFANDAVDGYKS

-1869 RLLTKTLDESATKYD
+1869 RLLTKTLDEVATSYD

-1915 DAEARDRD
+1915 DADARDRD

-1944 FMIAAYRGID
+1944 FMIAAYRGIEE
-1954 NDVFKFLKY
+1954 DVFKFLKY
-1963 ANYEQDPLDE
+1963 SSYTTDPLDE
-1973 FEPLLIRMGSGNISP
+1973 FEPLLIRMGSGNISAN
-1988 SNEYTFEDVDL
+1988 NEYTFVDVDL

-2011 GNAAGEVPVKR
+2011 GNAAEEVPVKR

-2030 KPFIGNYNREGAD
+2030 KPFIGSNYNHD
-2043 AIAPFVNC
+2043 WDWFSKTAPDF
-2051 KDDYAFMGTYTTK
+2051 AFTGTYFTK
-2064 TTSDWKKE
+2064 TTKDNV
-2072 DGTITYEGGTPYAY
+2072 DGYTYKTEGD
-2086 TNLPSGYFLTAEDDY
+2086 YFIQPGDY
-2101 IIQGNK
+2101 IIQSNL
-2107 FYKVVGTN
+2107 FYETLDTKQ
-2115 SYGLR
+2115 YRLK

-2131 TGTARPAQLM
+2131 TTGARPAQLM
-2141 FSVMELDGDTP
+2141 FRVMELDSDTP
-2152 TEIESFDAIDS
+2152 TEIDSFDAVDN

>member
-1 MLLSLFLWQ
+1 MKRTKQFVILLLTLLFFAGGG
-10 STEIIA
+10 EINA
-16 APTAA
+16 ESATAA
-21 SATVGGKT
+21 FTGTEGTNVGKTLPFDYEFTASGSSVTLTISNVDGKDIAGLITTPNIYEWTTGVEQGRGQAMTYTWDTVADATTLKVKLSWAAAYGNFISDELTYTYNSGGGDELALINLTSGKT
-29 VNRSNEF
+29 VVPLGGLKTYTSGDGQTTYTIDNVSLQKITTDGNTDNVFLFPENAALNTADNQAIGIQGFYIDLGESKSIGAIQSTWEGADCGANIYVTNTEPAAGGSLTGETLIATF
-36 TESGGNVTFPT
+36 TNAQEGAKNAPVTVENSGRYIVFVPTVATNYGWGVKIRTFAAFEKRPSVLTSFEVNPSFVKKDVETELTLSPKDQFGLVLSEGVSYTVSSGTLVGNKFTANSAGNVT
-47 TSIANGGGISS
+47 
-58 SVAELVNPKP
+58 
-68 LEGNGKWFQNLGSTS
+68 
-83 TPSVNLALNK
+83 
-93 PVKSSSDENDGKKAS
+93 
-108 YAVDGNTGTAW
+108 
-119 SSAWTDVAS
+119 
-128 FQVDLITRKTFD
+128 
-140 KIVIQWETAYS
+140 
-151 KSFTIQAGNNVD
+151 
-163 ANGDLVDGT
+163 
-172 VIATVTGQTI
+172 
-182 DNANNYRQTIS
+182 
-193 VAQTTARYIRFNS
+193 
-206 SLRGTGYGNSFYE
+206 
-219 FEVYADQCTTALD
+219 
-232 PTDVPAVKSVGT
+232 
-244 DGITAVKALY
+244 ITATY
-254 GQGTAQNGFAF
+254 G
-265 ADWGSSTIKSSATVD
+265 
-280 SKAIDLF
+280 
-287 NNFTFYGS
+287 
-295 SYTAFDAT
+295 
-303 LWEKLHV
+303 
-310 DIYPMDGV
+310 GV
-318 STVAI
+318 SMTATIVA
-323 MPIKEGTGGKGQQFT
+323 
-338 VTPGQWNSL
+338 V
-347 ELDMATLAAAG
+347 
-358 LDRNGINQIKI
+358 
-369 GGSLN
+369 
-374 GDGEMVNAN
+374 
-383 GNGAIY
+383 
-389 VGNIYYYTTAILPPT
+389 
-404 TIPSIK
+404 
-410 TVGTDG
+410 
-416 ITAVKALYNQ
+416 Q
-426 GSKENGFDFTAWG
+426 GPD
-439 GHTDPTAAT
+439 
-448 VDGKTISL
+448 
-456 FSNFSY
+456 
-462 LGGQYTAFDA
+462 
-472 TQWDKLVIDV
+472 
-482 YPMTDMTVNVFPINA
+482 
-497 GNTEYSQQFT
+497 
-507 PTKGEWTS
+507 
-515 LEVDLQQ
+515 
-522 LYNSGAGLDISR
+522 
-534 LNQLKVNGGT
+534 
-544 GTQQFYVGNIY
+544 
-555 YYSTQHITSTDPTD
+555 D

-580 VNNYTIESDQVTKV
+580 TNTHTIESDQVTKIY
-594 FTVDGNATGF
+594 TVSGNATGF
-604 VFQGPYNSTV
+604 GFQVHNGTAM
-614 QEAFT
+614 EAVT
-619 INGKQAEKFTNFNT
+619 INGKQAEKLTNFNT
-633 AVGAFT
+633 LVGAFN
-639 EVNISDADYLHVDA
+639 EVNISEANYLHVDV
-653 YPLENVSLVVYHSQ
+653 YPMEDVSLVVYHSQ
-667 QNQKGQKYN
+667 SNQIGQKYN
-676 LTAGQWNSIDI
+676 ITAGQWNSIDI
-687 PVSLFDNPTATN
+687 PMSSFNNPAATN

-705 NMTAQG
+705 NMTADG
-711 TETHV
+711 KESHV

-725 LGNYYFFRKETV
+725 LGNYYYFKTASV
-737 PDTQK
+737 PDTEA

-757 ATLTVRATDNKAG
+757 ATLTVNATDNKAG
-770 NLTYKIYNGSTE
+770 NLTYNIYNGSTE

-802 GLTQGVT
+802 GLTQGGT

-820 PARNTSESM
+820 SNTSASM
-829 AVAFTTLNYIP
+829 AVAEFTTLNYIP
-840 TLTTIY
+840 TLTTLQ
-846 VRMKGESTDAYN
+846 VVMKGESTDAFN
-858 VAKTEP
+858 TSNTGNFERIIRV
-864 GVAQCTIQIIAL
+864 IAL
-876 DQKGN
+876 DQKGL
-881 DMPTR
+881 DMPSR
-886 QMRLRIVDGNTGT
+886 QVKLRVTDGNTGT
-899 NDVKLV
+899 NDISFVQEQPSTVVKDG
-905 ETENVRT
+905 TN
-912 VPKSSEEGSTS
+912 GSTS
-923 IQKFNHVGRV
+923 IRVNNHVGRV
-933 TIEAVDNLTGKTGFG
+933 TVEAVDVQTGKTGYA
-948 FLTFYDAAN
+948 FLTFYDAKN
-957 TAVTNEDQL
+957 PDPSNEDQL
-966 ISDPAQV
+966 ISDPTQV
-973 ASAKIT
+973 SSAKIS
-979 GANESIIRLAAD
+979 GASTSIITIAAD

-996 NYVTDGTQPA
+996 NYVSDGTQPA

-1061 DGTQEFYNPSSNPG
+1061 DGTQTMYIDPNNTNY
-1075 FRADAWNASRQ
+1075 RADAWNASRQ
-1086 LTQAVTHVRFRS
+1086 LTQAVSHIRFRS

-1123 PYDLYADVKVAAS
+1123 PYDLYAGVKVAAS

-1153 DDETAESDY
+1153 DDETEESDY

-1231 DTPALVSAPDVDGVV
+1231 DTPALVSAPDVDGEV

-1283 VVADATYKKN
+1283 VVADATYKKG
-1293 QVDETHM
+1293 QVDETHK

-1334 FTTEAGGSSLEVW
+1334 FATEAGGSSLEVW
-1347 FTDGGTHYTGW
+1347 FTDGGEHYTGW

-1368 SSKGNRDVLGVTEIH
+1368 SSKGNRNVLGVTEIH
-1383 IEGSLN
+1383 IKGSLN

-1432 KLLGDFPGR
+1432 ELLGDFPGR

-1466 NGTQE
+1466 NGKQE
-1471 DLGNG
+1471 GSGNT
-1476 NNQTKDIA
+1476 NNQTTDIP

-1494 NGGNGCEDKT
+1494 DGGNVCDNKT
-1504 SEGYYGSLATMD
+1504 ETGYYGTLATMD

-1540 TILNPIGGEF
+1540 TILNPIDGEF
-1550 KSSPN
+1550 KSSPD
-1555 IEGYMF
+1555 ISGYMF
-1561 MECKNLRTVTVPTK
+1561 MECKNLRTVTVPTD

-1583 FYGGTDNDGIS
+1583 FYGGTDKDGIS
-1594 LTTINLNEG
+1594 LTTINLNNV
-1603 LEVIAGYAFEKNENL
+1603 LEVIAGYAFEKNEKL
-1618 GKVTL
+1618 GQVTL
-1623 PSTLKLIGY
+1623 PSTLKQIGY

-1676 SYTTVKTNV
+1676 AYTTVKTNV
-1685 FGWSRELNKVTIPAN
+1685 FGWNSKLTKVTIPAN
-1700 VTTLMNGSFR
+1700 VTTLMDGSFR
-1710 DSKKLATIEDAAA
+1710 DSKKLAVIDDAAA
-1723 NITEIGDEAFMNDI
+1723 TITEIGDEAFMNDI

-1774 TTLKNLTFANCTNI
+1774 KTLKNLTFANCTNI
-1788 NRVTVNSATAP
+1788 NCVTVNSATAP

-1869 RLLTKTLDESATKYD
+1869 RLLTKTLDEAATSYD

-1905 VALPFGVKSG
+1905 VALPFGVNKDNTFSEN
-1915 DAEARDRD
+1915 DRDRSYKY
-1923 GITAAGVYQKAF
+1923 AGVYKEAF

-1944 FMIAAYRGID
+1944 FMIAAYRGIED
-1954 NDVFKFLKY
+1954 DVFKFLKY

-1988 SNEYTFEDVDL
+1988 SHEYTFEDVDL
-1999 NYDVEENKLYRD
+1999 NYDVEKNKLYRD
-2011 GNAAGEVPVKR
+2011 GNADEEVPVTR
-2022 WDTESSSF
+2022 WDTESNSF
-2030 KPFIGNYNREGAD
+2030 KPFIGSNYDHE
-2043 AIAPFVNC
+2043 
-2051 KDDYAFMGTYTTK
+2051 KDWFSKTTPDFAFTGTYFTK
-2064 TTSDWKKE
+2064 TTKDNVAGYKYK
-2072 DGTITYEGGTPYAY
+2072 TEGD
-2086 TNLPSGYFLTAEDDY
+2086 YFIQPGDY
-2101 IIQGNK
+2101 IIQSNL
-2107 FYKVVGTN
+2107 FYETLDTKQ
-2115 SYGLR
+2115 YRLK
-2120 GYRAWFQKQPT
+2120 GYRAWFQKQPNT
-2131 TGTARPAQLM
+2131 TGARPAQLM
-2141 FSVMELDGDTP
+2141 FRVMELDDDTP
-2152 TEIESFDAIDS
+2152 TEIDSFDAVDN

>member
-1 MLLSLFLWQ
+1 MKQINYFITLLLMLLVMSGV
-10 STEIIA
+10 EMKA
-16 APTAA
+16 ATAA
-21 SATVGGKT
+21 TASFDGTGVNVGKNLPFNYEFTTSGSNVTLTISDVDGTNVVGLDAIPNIYDWTNGSEQSRGKVLTYTWESVKDETTLKVRLNWAAADGIFRSDELSYQFTGGGGSAT
-29 VNRSNEF
+29 
-36 TESGGNVTFPT
+36 PD
-47 TSIANGGGISS
+47 
-58 SVAELVNPKP
+58 
-68 LEGNGKWFQNLGSTS
+68 
-83 TPSVNLALNK
+83 NLALNK
-93 PVKSSSDENDGKKAS
+93 TAIATS
-108 YAVDGNTGTAW
+108 GTATAGNNGSQGDRW
-119 SSAWTDVAS
+119 ESTHGVDSQTW
-128 FQVDLITRKTFD
+128 QVDLGSSQTFNAIVIYWEGAYGKTF
-140 KIVIQWETAYS
+140 
-151 KSFTIQAGNNVD
+151 TIEAGND
-163 ANGDLVDGT
+163 VDGET
-172 VIATVTGQTI
+172 GYLTGGTTIASVTGQTLTGSFPYEQVI
-182 DNANNYRQTIS
+182 PVNS
-193 VAQTTARYIRFNS
+193 TTARYIKFNGIE
-206 SLRGTGYGNSFYE
+206 RGTQWGYSFWE
-219 FEVYADQCTTALD
+219 FEVYNDASLAATSLTISGATSKQVGQTEQFTYTATNSSSK
-232 PTDVPAVKSVGT
+232 PVTPGIITWTSSNPSVGT
-244 DGITAVKALY
+244 ISASGLFTPLSA
-254 GQGTAQNGFAF
+254 GTT
-265 ADWGSSTIKSSATVD
+265 TISAT
-280 SKAIDLF
+280 
-287 NNFTFYGS
+287 TG
-295 SYTAFDAT
+295 
-303 LWEKLHV
+303 
-310 DIYPMDGV
+310 GV
-318 STVAI
+318 VSNTITVTVTIPAPSTVPA
-323 MPIKEGTGGKGQQFT
+323 
-338 VTPGQWNSL
+338 
-347 ELDMATLAAAG
+347 
-358 LDRNGINQIKI
+358 
-369 GGSLN
+369 
-374 GDGEMVNAN
+374 
-383 GNGAIY
+383 
-389 VGNIYYYTTAILPPT
+389 
-404 TIPSIK
+404 IK

-416 ITAVKALYNQ
+416 ITAVRALYDQ
-426 GSKENGFDFTAWG
+426 GTKQNGFYFTAWG
-439 GHTDPTAAT
+439 SHTDPTAAT

-462 LGGQYTAFDA
+462 LGGQYTGFDA
-472 TQWDKLVIDV
+472 TQWDKLVIDI
-482 YPMTDMTVNVFPINA
+482 YPMTSMNGVQIFPINA
-497 GNTEYSQQFT
+497 GKTEYNQSFN
-507 PTKGEWTS
+507 PTVGQWNT
-515 LEVDLQQ
+515 LEVDLQA
-522 LYNSGAGLDISR
+522 LKTSGLDITN
-534 LNQLKVNGGT
+534 LNQLKVNNASGAE
-544 GTQQFYVGNIY
+544 FYVGNIY
-555 YYSTQHITSTDPTD
+555 YYSTQNITYAAPTD
-569 VPGIITSFNDG
+569 VPDIITSFNDG
-580 VNNYTIESDQVTKV
+580 TTTYTIESDQVTKIY
-594 FTVDGNATGF
+594 TVAGNA
-604 VFQGPYNSTV
+604 P
-614 QEAFT
+614 
-619 INGKQAEKFTNFNT
+619 TNFNFDELYNHYGET
-633 AVGAFT
+633 SSRENVSINSKQAVKFVNFDTVIGKGFN
-639 EVNISDADYLHVDA
+639 EVSLSSANYLHVDI
-653 YPLENVSLVVYHSQ
+653 YPMSSFNVAVYPARNANGVQ
-667 QNQKGQKYN
+667 LTN
-676 LTAGQWNSIDI
+676 LTPGQWNSIDI
-687 PVSLFDNPTATN
+687 PMSSLNNPTSITDIM
-699 TFLLTQ
+699 LTQ
-705 NMTAQG
+705 NVSAAG
-711 TETHV
+711 TEDHSN
-716 GDIANVTLY
+716 DIKNVTLY
-725 LGNYYFFRKETV
+725 LGNYYFFSTASV
-737 PDTQK
+737 SDTEA

-757 ATLTVRATDNKAG
+757 ATLTVSATDNKAG
-770 NLTYKIYNGSTE
+770 NLTYNIYNGSTE

-790 GAAGQNTVVNLT
+790 GAPGQNTVVNLT
-802 GLTQGVT
+802 GLTQGGT

-820 PARNTSESM
+820 SNTSESM
-829 AVAFTTLNYIP
+829 DVAEFTTLDYIP
-840 TLTTIY
+840 TLTTLQ
-846 VRMKGESTDAYN
+846 VVMKGESTDAFN
-858 VAKTEP
+858 TSNTGNFER
-864 GVAQCTIQIIAL
+864 IIRVMAL
-876 DQKGN
+876 DQKGL
-881 DMPTR
+881 DMPSR
-886 QMRLRIVDGNTGT
+886 QVKLRVTDGNTGT
-899 NDVKLV
+899 NDISFVLEQPWTVVKDG
-905 ETENVRT
+905 TN
-912 VPKSSEEGSTS
+912 GSTS
-923 IQKFNHVGRV
+923 IRVNNHVGRV
-933 TIEAVDNLTGKTGFG
+933 TVEAVDVQTGKTGYA
-948 FLTFYDAAN
+948 FLTFYDARNSAD
-957 TAVTNEDQL
+957 TNEDQL
-966 ISDPAQV
+966 ISDPNQV
-973 ASAKIT
+973 SSAKIS
-979 GANESIIRLAAD
+979 GASTSIITIAAD

-996 NYVTDGTQPA
+996 NYVSDGTQPA

-1030 QVLYQQGKFPSD
+1030 QVLYQQGKFPRD

-1061 DGTQEFYNPSSNPG
+1061 DGTQTMYIDPNNTNY
-1075 FRADAWNASRQ
+1075 RADAWNASRQ
-1086 LTQAVTHVRFRS
+1086 NTQAVSHIRFRS

-1123 PYDLYADVKVAAS
+1123 PYDLYAGVKVAAS
-1136 TDDANKT
+1136 TDDENKT

-1217 DKKGSSA
+1217 DKEGSSA
-1224 DLMKIEF
+1224 ELMKIEF
-1231 DTPALVSAPDVDGVV
+1231 DTPALVSAPDVDGEV

-1260 PEAAN
+1260 PAAAN

-1283 VVADATYKKN
+1283 VVADATYKKG
-1293 QVDETHM
+1293 QVDETHK

-1334 FTTEAGGSSLEVW
+1334 FATEAGGSSLEVW

-1383 IEGSLN
+1383 IKGSLN

-1405 IGNNSV
+1405 IGNNDV

-1476 NNQTKDIA
+1476 NNQTKDIP
-1484 LALGNNYFTY
+1484 LAAGNNYFTY
-1494 NGGNGCEDKT
+1494 DGGNGCEDKT
-1504 SEGYYGSLATMD
+1504 TKGYYGKLATMD

-1561 MECKNLRTVTVPTK
+1561 MECKNLRTVTVPTA
-1575 CKEIALNA
+1575 CKNIELNA

-1594 LTTINLNEG
+1594 LTTINLNED

-1618 GKVTL
+1618 GEVKL
-1623 PSTLKLIGY
+1623 PSKLKQIGY

-1637 CHAMTLGNANGQ
+1637 CHAMTLGNDNGQ

-1676 SYTTVKTNV
+1676 AYTTVKTNV
-1685 FGWSRELNKVTIPAN
+1685 FGWSRELTEVTIPAN

-1710 DSKKLATIEDAAA
+1710 DSKKLAVINDAAA
-1723 NITEIGDEAFMNDI
+1723 TITEIGDEAFMNDI

-1746 LIAHLTTLNNSVF
+1746 LIAHLTTLNNGVF

-1788 NRVTVNSATAP
+1788 KRVTVNSATAP
-1799 TGYAVNEGVMRSLE
+1799 SGYTLTEGEMK
-1813 AIPNTNPVEYRLGP
+1813 NTNGETT
-1827 SSDPFAA
+1827 DPFAA

-1839 MTLTFAGAAVGGYKS
+1839 MTLTFANEAVGGYKN
-1854 YRGGSEATV
+1854 YREGTAQS
-1863 QNNAFR
+1863 NAFH
-1869 RLLTKTLDESATKYD
+1869 RLLTKTLDEEKKSYD

-1905 VALPFGVKSG
+1905 VALPFGVNKDNTFSEN
-1915 DAEARDRD
+1915 DRDRSYKY
-1923 GITAAGVYQKAF
+1923 AGVYKEAF

-1944 FMIAAYRGID
+1944 FMIAAYRGIED
-1954 NDVFKFLKY
+1954 DVFKFLKY

-1973 FEPLLIRMGSGNISP
+1973 FEPLLIRMGSGNISAN
-1988 SNEYTFEDVDL
+1988 NEYTFEDVDL
-1999 NYDVEENKLYRD
+1999 NYDVEKNKLYRD
-2011 GNAAGEVPVKR
+2011 GNANEEVPVKR
-2022 WDTESSSF
+2022 WDATSGSF
-2030 KPFIGNYNREGAD
+2030 KGFIGSEYNNEMSWFSKTKPD
-2043 AIAPFVNC
+2043 F
-2051 KDDYAFMGTYTTK
+2051 AFTGTYFTK
-2064 TTSDWKKE
+2064 TTKDNVAGYKYK
-2072 DGTITYEGGTPYAY
+2072 TEGD
-2086 TNLPSGYFLTAEDDY
+2086 YFIQPGDY
-2101 IIQGNK
+2101 IIQSNL
-2107 FYKVVGTN
+2107 FYETLDTKQ
-2115 SYGLR
+2115 YRLK
-2120 GYRAWFQKQPT
+2120 GYRAWFQKQPNT
-2131 TGTARPAQLM
+2131 TGARPAQLM
-2141 FSVMELDGDTP
+2141 FRVMELDGDTP
-2152 TEIESFDAIDS
+2152 TEIDSFDAIDN

>member
-1 MLLSLFLWQ
+1 MKAEPTKVSLPVTQ
-10 STEIIA
+10 GG
-16 APTAA
+16 
-21 SATVGGKT
+21 VGKT
-29 VNRSNEF
+29 FDYWYDF
-36 TESGGNVTFPT
+36 TQTGSNVTFNFYWEKA
-47 TSIANGGGISS
+47 TSITDLQLSQVYEDTNGEANITANCQQTSDETYYYVSYTWSNQSVGNILKIRPYLGGASGVVIQ
-58 SVAELVNPKP
+58 PR
-68 LEGNGKWFQNLGSTS
+68 LEYTVTSGSA
-83 TPSVNLALNK
+83 TPDNLALNK
-93 PVKSSSDENDGKKAS
+93 TAIATSGTAAVGNNGNSDDRWESASSDPQ
-108 YAVDGNTGTAW
+108 TW
-119 SSAWTDVAS
+119 
-128 FQVDLITRKTFD
+128 QVDLGSSQTFNA
-140 KIVIQWETAYS
+140 IVITWETAYG
-151 KSFTIQAGNNVD
+151 KTFTIEAGDNVD
-163 ANGDLVDGT
+163 GDGYLTGGT
-172 VIATVTGQTI
+172 TIASITGQTGI
-182 DNANNYRQTIS
+182 TNKYKQVIPVS
-193 VAQTTARYIRFNS
+193 STTARYIKFNGIE
-206 SLRGTGYGNSFYE
+206 RGTQWGYSFYE
-219 FEVYADQCTTALD
+219 FEVYNDASLAATSLTISGATSKQVGQTEQFTYTATNSSSQPVTPGIITWTSSNPTVGTISASGLFTPLSAGTTTITASAGGVVSNSVTVTVTYSA
-232 PTDVPAVKSVGT
+232 PTSVPAIKTVGT
-244 DGITAVKALY
+244 DGITAVRALY
-254 GQGTAQNGFAF
+254 DQGTKQNGFDF
-265 ADWGSSTIKSSATVD
+265 AQWESATTNTTET
-280 SKAIDLF
+280 IDGHTINLLGDF
-287 NNFTFYGS
+287 NWYGSNFTS
-295 SYTAFDAT
+295 FDAT
-303 LWEKLHV
+303 KWDKLHI
-310 DIYPMDGV
+310 DIYPMSNM
-318 STVAI
+318 STAGIQIITEGAI
-323 MPIKEGTGGKGQQFT
+323 GKGLQLN

-347 ELDMATLAAAG
+347 ELDLQALATRG
-358 LDRNGINQIKI
+358 LNLTTFNQIMFAS
-369 GGSLN
+369 GMNLVDDTNNSDN
-374 GDGEMVNAN
+374 PVHAE
-383 GNGAIY
+383 GNQ
-389 VGNIYYYTTAILPPT
+389 
-404 TIPSIK
+404 S
-410 TVGTDG
+410 
-416 ITAVKALYNQ
+416 
-426 GSKENGFDFTAWG
+426 
-439 GHTDPTAAT
+439 
-448 VDGKTISL
+448 
-456 FSNFSY
+456 
-462 LGGQYTAFDA
+462 
-472 TQWDKLVIDV
+472 
-482 YPMTDMTVNVFPINA
+482 
-497 GNTEYSQQFT
+497 
-507 PTKGEWTS
+507 
-515 LEVDLQQ
+515 
-522 LYNSGAGLDISR
+522 
-534 LNQLKVNGGT
+534 
-544 GTQQFYVGNIY
+544 FYVGNIY
-555 YYSTQHITSTDPTD
+555 FYSTQSDVYSVPTD

-580 VNNYTIESDQVTKV
+580 TSTYSIASDQVTKIY
-594 FTVDGNATGF
+594 TVDGNATGF

-614 QEAFT
+614 QEAVT

-639 EVNISDADYLHVDA
+639 EVNLSEANYLHVDV
-653 YPLENVSLVVYHSQ
+653 YPMEDVSLVVYHSQ
-667 QNQKGQKYN
+667 SNQIGQKYN
-676 LTAGQWNSIDI
+676 ITAGQWNSIDI
-687 PVSLFDNPTATN
+687 PKSSFNNPAATN

-705 NMTAQG
+705 NMTADG
-711 TETHV
+711 KESHV

-725 LGNYYFFRKETV
+725 LGNYYYFKTASV
-737 PDTQK
+737 SDTEA

-757 ATLTVRATDNKAG
+757 ATLTVNATDNKAG
-770 NLTYKIYNGSTE
+770 NLTYNIYNGSTE

-790 GAAGQNTVVNLT
+790 GAPGQNTVVNLT
-802 GLTQGVT
+802 GLNQGGT

-814 TATDAA
+814 TATDATS
-820 PARNTSESM
+820 NTSESM
-829 AVAFTTLNYIP
+829 AVAEFTTLNYIP
-840 TLTTIY
+840 TLTTLQ
-846 VRMKGESTDAYN
+846 VVMKGESTDAFN
-858 VAKTEP
+858 TSNTGDFER
-864 GVAQCTIQIIAL
+864 IIRVMAL
-876 DQKGN
+876 DQKGL
-881 DMPTR
+881 DMPSR
-886 QMRLRIVDGNTGT
+886 QVKLRVTDGNTGT
-899 NDVKLV
+899 NDISFVLEQPYTVVKDG
-905 ETENVRT
+905 TN
-912 VPKSSEEGSTS
+912 GSTS
-923 IQKFNHVGRV
+923 IRVNNHVGRV
-933 TIEAVDNLTGKTGFG
+933 TVEAVDVQTGKTGYA
-948 FLTFYDAAN
+948 FLTFYDARN
-957 TAVTNEDQL
+957 TAATNEDQL
-966 ISDPAQV
+966 ISDPNQV
-973 ASAKIT
+973 SSAKIS
-979 GANESIIRLAAD
+979 GASTSIITIAAD

-996 NYVTDGTQPA
+996 NYVSDGTQPA

-1061 DGTQEFYNPSSNPG
+1061 DGTQTMYIDPNNTNY
-1075 FRADAWNASRQ
+1075 RADAWNASRQ

-1123 PYDLYADVKVAAS
+1123 PYDLYAGLVAGTLD
-1136 TDDANKT
+1136 TDQTAKT

-1153 DDETAESDY
+1153 DDETAGSDY

-1174 YTTKGHPRKGDNLN
+1174 YTTKGHPRKDNNLN
-1188 QVIFDFNNTLV
+1188 QVIFDFDNTLV
-1199 PGSHYV
+1199 PGSNYV

-1224 DLMKIEF
+1224 ELMKIEF
-1231 DTPALVSAPDVDGVV
+1231 DTPALVSAPDVDGEV

-1260 PEAAN
+1260 PAAAN

-1283 VVADATYKKN
+1283 VVADATYKKG
-1293 QVDETHM
+1293 QVDETHK
-1300 VALNLERLTP
+1300 VALSLERLTP

-1334 FTTEAGGSSLEVW
+1334 FATEAGGSSLEVW

-1383 IEGSLN
+1383 IKGSLN

-1425 YAWKGAE
+1425 YAWKGGE
-1432 KLLGDFPGR
+1432 ELLGDFPGR

-1466 NGTQE
+1466 NGKQE
-1471 DLGNG
+1471 GSGNT
-1476 NNQTKDIA
+1476 NNQTTDIP

-1504 SEGYYGSLATMD
+1504 TKGYYGTLATMD

-1540 TILNPIGGEF
+1540 TILNPIDGEF
-1550 KSSPN
+1550 KSSPD
-1555 IEGYMF
+1555 ISGYMF
-1561 MECKNLRTVTVPTK
+1561 MECKNLRTVTVPTD

-1583 FYGGTDNDGIS
+1583 FYGGTDKDGIS
-1594 LTTINLNEG
+1594 LTTINLNED

-1618 GKVTL
+1618 GQVKL
-1623 PSTLKLIGY
+1623 PSTLKQIGY

-1637 CHAMTLGNANGQ
+1637 CHAMTLGNDNGQ

-1685 FGWSRELNKVTIPAN
+1685 FGWSRELAKVTIPAN

-1759 NGCTAVTEVNIPAGV
+1759 NGCLALETLDIPASV

-1799 TGYAVNEGVMRSLE
+1799 SGYTLTEGEMKY
-1813 AIPNTNPVEYRLGP
+1813 TNGETT
-1827 SSDPFAA
+1827 DPFAA
-1834 VNANH
+1834 VVANH
-1839 MTLTFAGAAVGGYKS
+1839 MTLTFANDAVGGYKN
-1854 YRGGSEATV
+1854 YREGTAKS
-1863 QNNAFR
+1863 NAFH
-1869 RLLTKTLDESATKYD
+1869 RLLTKTLDEAATSYD

-1899 VEGWNT
+1899 VAGWNT

-1915 DAEARDRD
+1915 DAAARDRD

-1944 FMIAAYRGID
+1944 FMIAAYRGIED
-1954 NDVFKFLKY
+1954 DVFKFLKY

-1973 FEPLLIRMGSGNISP
+1973 FEPLLIRMGSGNISDN
-1988 SNEYTFEDVDL
+1988 NEYTFVDVDL
-1999 NYDVEENKLYRD
+1999 NYDVEKNKLYRD
-2011 GNAAGEVPVKR
+2011 GNADEKVPVKR
-2022 WDTESSSF
+2022 WDAASSSF
-2030 KPFIGNYNREGAD
+2030 KPFIGSNYNNEMSWFSKTKPD
-2043 AIAPFVNC
+2043 F
-2051 KDDYAFMGTYTTK
+2051 AFTGTYFTK
-2064 TTSDWKKE
+2064 TTKDNVA
-2072 DGTITYEGGTPYAY
+2072 GYTYKTTGD
-2086 TNLPSGYFLTAEDDY
+2086 YFIQPGDY
-2101 IIQGNK
+2101 IIQSNL
-2107 FYKVVGTN
+2107 FYETLDTKQ
-2115 SYGLR
+2115 YRLK
-2120 GYRAWFQKQPT
+2120 GYRAWFQKQPNT
-2131 TGTARPAQLM
+2131 TGARPAQLM
-2141 FSVMELDGDTP
+2141 FRVMELDDDTP
-2152 TEIESFDAIDS
+2152 TEIDSFDAVDS

>member
-1 MLLSLFLWQ
+1 MTYTWDTVADATTLKVKLSW
-10 STEIIA
+10 A
-16 APTAA
+16 AAYGNFISDELTYTYNSGGGDELALINLT
-21 SATVGGKT
+21 SGKT
-29 VNRSNEF
+29 VVPLGGLKTYTSGDGQTTYTIDNVSLQKITTDGNTDNVFLFPENAALNTADNQAIGIQGFYIDLGESKSIGAIQSTWEGADCGANIYVTNTEPAAGGSLTGETLIATF
-36 TESGGNVTFPT
+36 TNAQEGAKNAPVTVENSGRYIVFVPTVATNYGWGVKIRTFAAFEKRPSVLTSFEVNPSFVKKDVETELTLSPKDQFGLVLSEGVSYTVSSGTLVGNKFTANSAGNVT
-47 TSIANGGGISS
+47 
-58 SVAELVNPKP
+58 
-68 LEGNGKWFQNLGSTS
+68 
-83 TPSVNLALNK
+83 
-93 PVKSSSDENDGKKAS
+93 
-108 YAVDGNTGTAW
+108 
-119 SSAWTDVAS
+119 
-128 FQVDLITRKTFD
+128 
-140 KIVIQWETAYS
+140 
-151 KSFTIQAGNNVD
+151 
-163 ANGDLVDGT
+163 
-172 VIATVTGQTI
+172 
-182 DNANNYRQTIS
+182 
-193 VAQTTARYIRFNS
+193 
-206 SLRGTGYGNSFYE
+206 
-219 FEVYADQCTTALD
+219 
-232 PTDVPAVKSVGT
+232 
-244 DGITAVKALY
+244 ITATY
-254 GQGTAQNGFAF
+254 G
-265 ADWGSSTIKSSATVD
+265 
-280 SKAIDLF
+280 
-287 NNFTFYGS
+287 
-295 SYTAFDAT
+295 
-303 LWEKLHV
+303 
-310 DIYPMDGV
+310 GV
-318 STVAI
+318 SMTATIVA
-323 MPIKEGTGGKGQQFT
+323 
-338 VTPGQWNSL
+338 V
-347 ELDMATLAAAG
+347 
-358 LDRNGINQIKI
+358 
-369 GGSLN
+369 
-374 GDGEMVNAN
+374 
-383 GNGAIY
+383 
-389 VGNIYYYTTAILPPT
+389 
-404 TIPSIK
+404 
-410 TVGTDG
+410 
-416 ITAVKALYNQ
+416 Q
-426 GSKENGFDFTAWG
+426 GPD
-439 GHTDPTAAT
+439 
-448 VDGKTISL
+448 
-456 FSNFSY
+456 
-462 LGGQYTAFDA
+462 
-472 TQWDKLVIDV
+472 
-482 YPMTDMTVNVFPINA
+482 
-497 GNTEYSQQFT
+497 
-507 PTKGEWTS
+507 
-515 LEVDLQQ
+515 
-522 LYNSGAGLDISR
+522 
-534 LNQLKVNGGT
+534 
-544 GTQQFYVGNIY
+544 
-555 YYSTQHITSTDPTD
+555 D

-580 VNNYTIESDQVTKV
+580 TNTHTIESDQVTKIY
-594 FTVDGNATGF
+594 TVSGNATGF
-604 VFQGPYNSTV
+604 GFQVHNGTAM
-614 QEAFT
+614 EAVT
-619 INGKQAEKFTNFNT
+619 INGKQAEKLTNFNT
-633 AVGAFT
+633 LVGAFN
-639 EVNISDADYLHVDA
+639 EVNISEANYLHVDV
-653 YPLENVSLVVYHSQ
+653 YPMEDVSLVVYHSQ
-667 QNQKGQKYN
+667 SNQIGQKYN
-676 LTAGQWNSIDI
+676 ITAGQWNSIDI
-687 PVSLFDNPTATN
+687 PMSSFNNPAATN

-705 NMTAQG
+705 NMTADG
-711 TETHV
+711 KESHV

-725 LGNYYFFRKETV
+725 LGNYYYFKTASV
-737 PDTQK
+737 PDTEA

-757 ATLTVRATDNKAG
+757 ATLTVNATDNKAG
-770 NLTYKIYNGSTE
+770 NLTYNIYNGSTE

-802 GLTQGVT
+802 GLTQGGT

-820 PARNTSESM
+820 SNTSASM
-829 AVAFTTLNYIP
+829 AVAEFTTLNYIP
-840 TLTTIY
+840 TLTTLQ
-846 VRMKGESTDAYN
+846 VVMKGESTDAFN
-858 VAKTEP
+858 TSNTGNFERIIRV
-864 GVAQCTIQIIAL
+864 IAL
-876 DQKGN
+876 DQKGL
-881 DMPTR
+881 DMPSR
-886 QMRLRIVDGNTGT
+886 QVKLRVTDGNTGT
-899 NDVKLV
+899 NDISFVQEQPSTVVKDG
-905 ETENVRT
+905 TN
-912 VPKSSEEGSTS
+912 GSTS
-923 IQKFNHVGRV
+923 IRVNNHVGRV
-933 TIEAVDNLTGKTGFG
+933 TVEAVDVQTGKTGYA
-948 FLTFYDAAN
+948 FLTFYDAKN
-957 TAVTNEDQL
+957 PDPSNEDQL
-966 ISDPAQV
+966 ISDPTQV
-973 ASAKIT
+973 SSAKIS
-979 GANESIIRLAAD
+979 GASTSIITIAAD

-996 NYVTDGTQPA
+996 NYVSDGTQPA

-1061 DGTQEFYNPSSNPG
+1061 DGTQTMYIDPNNTNY
-1075 FRADAWNASRQ
+1075 RADAWNASRQ

-1123 PYDLYADVKVAAS
+1123 PYDLYAGVKVAAS

-1153 DDETAESDY
+1153 DDETEESDY

-1231 DTPALVSAPDVDGVV
+1231 DTPALVSAPDVDGEV

-1283 VVADATYKKN
+1283 VVADATYKKG
-1293 QVDETHM
+1293 QVDETHK

-1334 FTTEAGGSSLEVW
+1334 FATEAGGSSLEVW
-1347 FTDGGTHYTGW
+1347 FTDGGEHYTGW

-1368 SSKGNRDVLGVTEIH
+1368 SSKGNRNVLGVTEIH
-1383 IEGSLN
+1383 IKGSLN

-1432 KLLGDFPGR
+1432 ELLGDFPGR

-1466 NGTQE
+1466 NGKQE
-1471 DLGNG
+1471 GSGNT
-1476 NNQTKDIA
+1476 NNQTTDIP

-1494 NGGNGCEDKT
+1494 DGGNVCDNKT
-1504 SEGYYGSLATMD
+1504 ETGYYGTLATMD

-1540 TILNPIGGEF
+1540 TILNPIDGEF
-1550 KSSPN
+1550 KSSPD
-1555 IEGYMF
+1555 ISGYMF
-1561 MECKNLRTVTVPTK
+1561 MECKNLRTVTVPTD

-1583 FYGGTDNDGIS
+1583 FYGGTDKDGIS
-1594 LTTINLNEG
+1594 LTTINLNNV
-1603 LEVIAGYAFEKNENL
+1603 LEVIAGYAFEKNEKL
-1618 GKVTL
+1618 GQVTL
-1623 PSTLKLIGY
+1623 PSTLKQIGY

-1637 CHAMTLGNANGQ
+1637 CHDMTLGNANGQ

-1685 FGWSRELNKVTIPAN
+1685 FGWSRELTKVTIPAN

-1710 DSKKLATIEDAAA
+1710 DSEKLAIIDDAAA

-1774 TTLKNLTFANCTNI
+1774 KTLKNLTFANCTNI
-1788 NRVTVNSATAP
+1788 NCVTVNSATAP

-1869 RLLTKTLDESATKYD
+1869 RLLTKTLDEAATSYD

-1905 VALPFGVKSG
+1905 VALPFGVNKDNTFSEN
-1915 DAEARDRD
+1915 DRDRSYKY
-1923 GITAAGVYQKAF
+1923 AGVYKEAF

-1944 FMIAAYRGID
+1944 FMIAAYRGIED
-1954 NDVFKFLKY
+1954 DVFKFLKY

-1988 SNEYTFEDVDL
+1988 SHEYTFEDVDL
-1999 NYDVEENKLYRD
+1999 NYDVEKNKLYRD
-2011 GNAAGEVPVKR
+2011 GNADEEVPVTR
-2022 WDTESSSF
+2022 WDTESNSF
-2030 KPFIGNYNREGAD
+2030 KPFIGSNYDHE
-2043 AIAPFVNC
+2043 
-2051 KDDYAFMGTYTTK
+2051 KDWFSKTTPDFAFTGTYFTK
-2064 TTSDWKKE
+2064 TTKDNVAGYKYK
-2072 DGTITYEGGTPYAY
+2072 TEGD
-2086 TNLPSGYFLTAEDDY
+2086 YFIQPGDY
-2101 IIQGNK
+2101 IIQSNL
-2107 FYKVVGTN
+2107 FYETLDTKQ
-2115 SYGLR
+2115 YRLK
-2120 GYRAWFQKQPT
+2120 GYRAWFQKQPNT
-2131 TGTARPAQLM
+2131 TGARPAQLM
-2141 FSVMELDGDTP
+2141 FRVMELDDDTP
-2152 TEIESFDAIDS
+2152 TEIDSFDAVDN

>member
-1 MLLSLFLWQ
+1 MKRTKQFVILLLTLLFFAGGG
-10 STEIIA
+10 EINA
-16 APTAA
+16 ESATAA
-21 SATVGGKT
+21 FTGTEGTNVGKTLPFDYEFTASGSSVTLTISNVDGKDIAGLITTPNIYEWTTGVEQGRGQAMTYTWDTVADATTLKVKLSWAAAYGNFISDELTYTYNSGGGDELALINLTSGKT
-29 VNRSNEF
+29 VVPLGGLKTYTSGDGQTTYTIDNVSLQKITTDGNTDNVFLFPENAALNTADNQAIGIQGFYIDLGESKSIGAIQSTWEGADCGANIYVTNTEPAAGGSLTGETLIATF
-36 TESGGNVTFPT
+36 TNAQEGAKNAPVTVENSGRYIVFVPTVATNYGWGVKIRTFAAFEKRPSVLTSFEVNPSFVKKDVETELTLSPKDQFGLVLSEGVSYTVSSGTLVGNKFTANSAGNVT
-47 TSIANGGGISS
+47 
-58 SVAELVNPKP
+58 
-68 LEGNGKWFQNLGSTS
+68 
-83 TPSVNLALNK
+83 
-93 PVKSSSDENDGKKAS
+93 
-108 YAVDGNTGTAW
+108 
-119 SSAWTDVAS
+119 
-128 FQVDLITRKTFD
+128 
-140 KIVIQWETAYS
+140 
-151 KSFTIQAGNNVD
+151 
-163 ANGDLVDGT
+163 
-172 VIATVTGQTI
+172 
-182 DNANNYRQTIS
+182 
-193 VAQTTARYIRFNS
+193 
-206 SLRGTGYGNSFYE
+206 
-219 FEVYADQCTTALD
+219 
-232 PTDVPAVKSVGT
+232 
-244 DGITAVKALY
+244 ITATY
-254 GQGTAQNGFAF
+254 G
-265 ADWGSSTIKSSATVD
+265 
-280 SKAIDLF
+280 
-287 NNFTFYGS
+287 
-295 SYTAFDAT
+295 
-303 LWEKLHV
+303 
-310 DIYPMDGV
+310 GV
-318 STVAI
+318 SMTATIVA
-323 MPIKEGTGGKGQQFT
+323 
-338 VTPGQWNSL
+338 V
-347 ELDMATLAAAG
+347 
-358 LDRNGINQIKI
+358 
-369 GGSLN
+369 
-374 GDGEMVNAN
+374 
-383 GNGAIY
+383 
-389 VGNIYYYTTAILPPT
+389 
-404 TIPSIK
+404 
-410 TVGTDG
+410 
-416 ITAVKALYNQ
+416 Q
-426 GSKENGFDFTAWG
+426 GPD
-439 GHTDPTAAT
+439 
-448 VDGKTISL
+448 
-456 FSNFSY
+456 
-462 LGGQYTAFDA
+462 
-472 TQWDKLVIDV
+472 
-482 YPMTDMTVNVFPINA
+482 
-497 GNTEYSQQFT
+497 
-507 PTKGEWTS
+507 
-515 LEVDLQQ
+515 
-522 LYNSGAGLDISR
+522 
-534 LNQLKVNGGT
+534 
-544 GTQQFYVGNIY
+544 
-555 YYSTQHITSTDPTD
+555 D

-580 VNNYTIESDQVTKV
+580 TNTHTIESDQVTKIY
-594 FTVDGNATGF
+594 TVSGNATGF
-604 VFQGPYNSTV
+604 GFQVHNGTAM
-614 QEAFT
+614 EAVT
-619 INGKQAEKFTNFNT
+619 INGKQAEKLTNFNT
-633 AVGAFT
+633 LVGAFN
-639 EVNISDADYLHVDA
+639 EVNISEANYLHVDV
-653 YPLENVSLVVYHSQ
+653 YPMEDVSLVVYHSQ
-667 QNQKGQKYN
+667 SNQIGQKYN
-676 LTAGQWNSIDI
+676 ITAGQWNSIDI
-687 PVSLFDNPTATN
+687 PMSSFNNPAATN

-705 NMTAQG
+705 NMTADG
-711 TETHV
+711 KESHV

-725 LGNYYFFRKETV
+725 LGNYYYFKTASV
-737 PDTQK
+737 PDTEA

-757 ATLTVRATDNKAG
+757 ATLTVNATDNKAG
-770 NLTYKIYNGSTE
+770 NLTYNIYNGSTE

-802 GLTQGVT
+802 GLTQGGT

-820 PARNTSESM
+820 SNTSASM
-829 AVAFTTLNYIP
+829 AVAEFTTLNYIP
-840 TLTTIY
+840 TLTTLQ
-846 VRMKGESTDAYN
+846 VVMKGESTDAFN
-858 VAKTEP
+858 TSNTGNFERIIRV
-864 GVAQCTIQIIAL
+864 IAL
-876 DQKGN
+876 DQKGL
-881 DMPTR
+881 DMPSR
-886 QMRLRIVDGNTGT
+886 QVKLRVTDGNTGT
-899 NDVKLV
+899 NDISFVQEQPSTVVKDG
-905 ETENVRT
+905 TN
-912 VPKSSEEGSTS
+912 GSTS
-923 IQKFNHVGRV
+923 IRVNNHVGRV
-933 TIEAVDNLTGKTGFG
+933 TVEAVDVQTGKTGYA
-948 FLTFYDAAN
+948 FLTFYDAKN
-957 TAVTNEDQL
+957 PDPSNEDQL
-966 ISDPAQV
+966 ISDPTQV
-973 ASAKIT
+973 SSAKIS
-979 GANESIIRLAAD
+979 GASTSIITIAAD

-996 NYVTDGTQPA
+996 NYVSDGTQPA

-1061 DGTQEFYNPSSNPG
+1061 DGTQTMYIDPNNTNY
-1075 FRADAWNASRQ
+1075 RADAWNASRQ

-1123 PYDLYADVKVAAS
+1123 PYDLYAGVKVAAS

-1153 DDETAESDY
+1153 DDETEESDY

-1231 DTPALVSAPDVDGVV
+1231 DTPALVSAPDVDGEV

-1283 VVADATYKKN
+1283 VVADATYKKG
-1293 QVDETHM
+1293 QVDETHK

-1334 FTTEAGGSSLEVW
+1334 FATEAGGSSLEVW
-1347 FTDGGTHYTGW
+1347 FTDGGEHYTGW

-1368 SSKGNRDVLGVTEIH
+1368 SSKGNRNVLGVTEIH
-1383 IEGSLN
+1383 IKGSLN

-1432 KLLGDFPGR
+1432 ELLGDFPGR

-1466 NGTQE
+1466 NGKQE
-1471 DLGNG
+1471 GSGNT
-1476 NNQTKDIA
+1476 NNQTTDIP
-1484 LALGNNYFTY
+1484 LAAGNNYFTY
-1494 NGGNGCEDKT
+1494 DGGNGYEDKT
-1504 SEGYYGSLATMD
+1504 TTGYYGKLATMD

-1540 TILNPIGGEF
+1540 TILNPIDGEF
-1550 KSSPN
+1550 KSSPD
-1555 IEGYMF
+1555 ISGYMF
-1561 MECKNLRTVTVPTK
+1561 MECKNLRTVTVPTD

-1583 FYGGTDNDGIS
+1583 FYGGTDKDGIS
-1594 LTTINLNEG
+1594 LTTINLNNV

-1618 GKVTL
+1618 GQVTL
-1623 PSTLKLIGY
+1623 PSTLKQIGY

-1676 SYTTVKTNV
+1676 AYTTVKTNV
-1685 FGWSRELNKVTIPAN
+1685 FGWNSKLTKVTIPAN
-1700 VTTLMNGSFR
+1700 VTTLMDGSFR
-1710 DSKKLATIEDAAA
+1710 DSKKLAVIDDAAA
-1723 NITEIGDEAFMNDI
+1723 TITEIGDEAFMNDI

-1774 TTLKNLTFANCTNI
+1774 KTLKNLTFANCTNI
-1788 NRVTVNSATAP
+1788 NCVTVNSATAP

-1869 RLLTKTLDESATKYD
+1869 RLLTKTLDEAATSYD

-1905 VALPFGVKSG
+1905 VALPFGVNKDNTFSEN
-1915 DAEARDRD
+1915 DRDRSYKY
-1923 GITAAGVYQKAF
+1923 AGVYKEAF

-1944 FMIAAYRGID
+1944 FMIAAYRGIED
-1954 NDVFKFLKY
+1954 DVFKFLKY

-1988 SNEYTFEDVDL
+1988 SHEYTFEDVDL
-1999 NYDVEENKLYRD
+1999 NYDVEKNKLYRD
-2011 GNAAGEVPVKR
+2011 GNADEEVPVTR
-2022 WDTESSSF
+2022 WDTESNSF
-2030 KPFIGNYNREGAD
+2030 KPFIGSNYDHE
-2043 AIAPFVNC
+2043 
-2051 KDDYAFMGTYTTK
+2051 KDWFSKTTPDFAFTGTYFTK
-2064 TTSDWKKE
+2064 TTKDNVAGYKYK
-2072 DGTITYEGGTPYAY
+2072 TEGD
-2086 TNLPSGYFLTAEDDY
+2086 YFIQPGDY
-2101 IIQGNK
+2101 IIQSNL
-2107 FYKVVGTN
+2107 FYETLDTKQ
-2115 SYGLR
+2115 YRLK
-2120 GYRAWFQKQPT
+2120 GYRAWFQKQPNT
-2131 TGTARPAQLM
+2131 TGARPAQLM
-2141 FSVMELDGDTP
+2141 FRVMELDDDTP
-2152 TEIESFDAIDS
+2152 TEIDSFDAVDN

>member
-1 MLLSLFLWQ
+1 MRKLRFLAVMLLSLFLWQ
-10 STEIIA
+10 STEIMA
-16 APTAA
+16 ASTAA
-21 SATVGGKT
+21 SATVGDKT
-29 VNRSNEF
+29 VNYSYEF
-36 TESGGNVTFPT
+36 TESGGDVTFSIT
-47 TSIANGGGISS
+47 ITSI
-58 SVAELVNPKP
+58 KD
-68 LEGNGKWFQNLGSTS
+68 GNGNNATIDGLVSPAFFVGGETGPQNSSGSGDIVGTARTYTWTGKTAGTELTISAHYAYTGASFNLPGTGTFSYTVQGSGST
-83 TPSVNLALNK
+83 TPDNLALNK
-93 PVKSSSDENDGKKAS
+93 TAIATSGTASSS
-108 YAVDGNTGTAW
+108 VDGNMATSWDSNQSDPQTW
-119 SSAWTDVAS
+119 
-128 FQVDLITRKTFD
+128 QVDLGSSKTFNA
-140 KIVIQWETAYS
+140 IVIYWEGAYA
-151 KSFTIQAGNNVD
+151 KTFTIEAGND
-163 ANGDLVDGT
+163 VDGET
-172 VIATVTGQTI
+172 GYLTGGTPIATVTGQTLTGSFPYKQVI
-182 DNANNYRQTIS
+182 PVNS
-193 VAQTTARYIRFNS
+193 TTARYIKFT
-206 SLRGTGYGNSFYE
+206 GTKRANDAWSYRIWE
-219 FEVYADQCTTALD
+219 FEVYNDASLTTSDITITSAN
-232 PTDVPAVKSVGT
+232 TAAGAV
-244 DGITAVKALY
+244 
-254 GQGTAQNGFAF
+254 
-265 ADWGSSTIKSSATVD
+265 
-280 SKAIDLF
+280 SKLAGETEQ
-287 NNFTFYGS
+287 FT
-295 SYTAFDAT
+295 YTAT
-303 LWEKLHV
+303 NSSSQ
-310 DIYPMDGV
+310 P
-318 STVAI
+318 
-323 MPIKEGTGGKGQQFT
+323 
-338 VTPGQWNSL
+338 VTPGTRTWASSNTAVGTI
-347 ELDMATLAAAG
+347 D
-358 LDRNGINQIKI
+358 
-369 GGSLN
+369 
-374 GDGEMVNAN
+374 AN
-383 GNGAIY
+383 GLFTA
-389 VGNIYYYTTAILPPT
+389 VGPGTTNITLTSGGVVSNTITVTVTISAPT
-404 TIPSIK
+404 TIPTIK
-410 TVGTDG
+410 TVGSTVG
-416 ITAVKALYNQ
+416 GKTITEVKPLYDQ
-426 GSKENGFDFTAWG
+426 GTKQNGFYFTAWG
-439 GHTDPTAAT
+439 SHTDPTAAT

-462 LGGQYTAFDA
+462 LGGQYTGFDA
-472 TQWDKLVIDV
+472 TQWDKLVIDI
-482 YPMTDMTVNVFPINA
+482 YPMTSMDGVQIYPIQAEKPEYNQSFNPTV
-497 GNTEYSQQFT
+497 GQWNT
-507 PTKGEWTS
+507 
-515 LEVDLQQ
+515 LEVDLQA
-522 LYNSGAGLDISR
+522 LKTSGLDITN
-534 LNQLKVNGGT
+534 LNQLKVGNASGAE
-544 GTQQFYVGNIY
+544 FYVGNIY
-555 YYSTQHITSTDPTD
+555 YYSTQNITYAAPAD
-569 VPGIITSFNDG
+569 VPDIITSFNDG
-580 VNNYTIESDQVTKV
+580 TTTYTIESDQVTKI
-594 FTVDGNATGF
+594 FTVDGNATGYGNQ
-604 VFQGPYNSTV
+604 VYNGTSIDTNV
-614 QEAFT
+614 AT
-619 INGKQAEKFTNFNT
+619 INSKQVLKLDNFNT
-633 AVGAFT
+633 LVGAF
-639 EVNISDADYLHVDA
+639 ESQGLSSADYLHVDV
-653 YPLENVSLVVYHSQ
+653 YPMAQIDFTVFHSQ
-667 QNQKGQKYN
+667 TNQKGVHYEN
-676 LTAGQWNSIDI
+676 LIPGQWNSFDI
-687 PVSLFDNPTATN
+687 PVSSFDYPSATN
-699 TFLLTQ
+699 TLLLTQ
-705 NMTAQG
+705 NMTADGKESQ
-711 TETHV
+711 V

-725 LGNYYFFRKETV
+725 LGNYYYFKKASV
-737 PDTQK
+737 PDTEA

-757 ATLTVRATDNKAG
+757 ATLTVNATDNKAG
-770 NLTYKIYNGSTE
+770 NLTYNIYNGSTE

-790 GAAGQNTVVNLT
+790 GAPGQNTVVNLT
-802 GLTQGVT
+802 GLTQGGT

-820 PARNTSESM
+820 SNTSESM
-829 AVAFTTLNYIP
+829 AVAEFTTLDYIP

-858 VAKTEP
+858 VSPKGIMER
-864 GVAQCTIQIIAL
+864 TIQIIAL

-881 DMPTR
+881 DMATR
-886 QMRLRIVDGNTGT
+886 QMGLRIVDGNTGT
-899 NDVKLV
+899 NDVSIV
-905 ETENVRT
+905 ATVNVNT
-912 VPKSSEEGSTS
+912 VPQSSETGSTA
-923 IQKFNHVGRV
+923 IRVNNHVGRV
-933 TIEAVDNLTGKTGFG
+933 TIEAVDNLTGKTGYG

-957 TAVTNEDQL
+957 TADTNEDQL
-966 ISDPAQV
+966 ISNPEQV

-1006 EFVVDWSSIQ
+1006 EFVVDWSSIK

-1047 SHDGGETYEDVYHY
+1047 SHDGGNTYEDVYHY
-1061 DGTQEFYNPSSNPG
+1061 DRPQDFYNPSTNPG

-1086 LTQAVTHVRFRS
+1086 LTQAVSHIRFRS
-1098 NNNDAIA
+1098 SNNDAIA

-1224 DLMKIEF
+1224 ELMKIEF
-1231 DTPALVSAPDVDGVV
+1231 DTPALASAPDVDGAV

-1260 PEAAN
+1260 PVATN

-1275 ITVKRGTT
+1275 ITVKRGST
-1283 VVADATYKKN
+1283 VVADATYKKG
-1293 QVDETHM
+1293 QVDETHK

-1334 FTTEAGGSSLEVW
+1334 FATEAGGGSLEVW
-1347 FTDGGTHYTGW
+1347 FTDGGEHYTGW
-1358 TGQLEDIISN
+1358 TGQLEDIITT
-1368 SSKGNRDVLGVTEIH
+1368 KGTRNVLGVTEIH
-1383 IEGSLN
+1383 IKGSLN
-1389 NEDIMLLR
+1389 NEDIKLLR
-1397 RMAGGATY
+1397 RMAGGASY
-1405 IGNNSV
+1405 IGNNAV
-1411 KQRVFIKADAAPYL
+1411 KKRVFIKADAAPYL
-1425 YAWKGAE
+1425 YAWIGDASTEAQKPLGAY
-1432 KLLGDFPGR
+1432 PGR
-1441 QLTTKTNGGYY
+1441 KLTTITDGYY
-1452 VYEFNTDGVSIVIN
+1452 VCEFENTDEVKVVIN
-1466 NGTQE
+1466 DGTVDGQG
-1471 DLGNG
+1471 DANHK
-1476 NNQTKDIA
+1476 TKDIT
-1484 LALGNNYFTY
+1484 LAAGNNYFTY
-1494 NGGNGCEDKT
+1494 DGSTGCTDLT
-1504 SEGYYGSLATMD
+1504 NEGYYGKLATMD
-1516 LAQAEFYHD
+1516 LAEAEFYHD
-1525 GGAYVTRWYA
+1525 GGSYVIRWYA

-1561 MECKNLRTVTVPTK
+1561 MECKNLRTVTVPTA
-1575 CKEIALNA
+1575 CKNIELNA

-1603 LEVIAGYAFEKNENL
+1603 LEVIAGYAFEKNEKL

-1637 CHAMTLGNANGQ
+1637 CHAMTLGNDNGQ

-1759 NGCTAVTEVNIPAGV
+1759 NGCTAVYDVNIPASV

-1799 TGYAVNEGVMRSLE
+1799 SGYTITDGKMQ
-1813 AIPNTNPVEYRLGP
+1813 NTNGGTT
-1827 SSDPFAA
+1827 DPFAA
-1834 VNANH
+1834 VKANH
-1839 MTLTFAGAAVGGYKS
+1839 MTLTFAGAAQGGYKS
-1854 YRGGSEATV
+1854 YREGTAQS
-1863 QNNAFR
+1863 NAFH
-1869 RLLTKTLDESATKYD
+1869 RLLTKTLDEDSTSYD

-1905 VALPFGVKSG
+1905 VALPFGVKADTG
-1915 DAEARDRD
+1915 RDRD
-1923 GITAAGVYQKAF
+1923 YTAAGVYKAAF
-1935 NGDVAENNN
+1935 NGTDAEDDK
-1944 FMIAAYRGID
+1944 FMIAAYRGIED
-1954 NDVFKFLKY
+1954 DVFKFLKY
-1963 ANYEQDPLDE
+1963 SSYTTDALDE
-1973 FEPLLIRMGSGNISP
+1973 FEPLLIRMGSGNISAN
-1988 SNEYTFEDVDL
+1988 NEYTFVDVDL

-2011 GNAAGEVPVKR
+2011 GNAVEEVPVKR
-2022 WDTESSSF
+2022 WVKADTWEA
-2030 KPFIGNYNREGAD
+2030 FIGNYNREGAD

-2064 TTSDWKKE
+2064 TTSDWKKA
-2072 DGTITYEGGTPYAY
+2072 DGTITYKGGTPYAY

-2107 FYKVVGTN
+2107 FYKVVGTK

-2141 FSVMELDGDTP
+2141 FSVVELDGDTP
-2152 TEIESFDAIDS
+2152 TEIDSFDAVDS

>member
-1 MLLSLFLWQ
+1 MRRLRFLAVMLLSLFLWQ
-10 STEIIA
+10 STEIMA

-21 SATVGGKT
+21 SATVDGKT
-29 VNRSNEF
+29 VNYSYEF
-36 TESGGNVTFPT
+36 TESGGDVSFSITI
-47 TSIANGGGISS
+47 TSIKDGNGDDATING
-58 SVAELVNPKP
+58 LVNPAFFVGGETDP
-68 LEGNGKWFQNLGSTS
+68 QNSSGSGNIVGNARTYTWTGKTAGTELTISAHYAYTGASFDLPGTGTFSYTVQGSGS
-83 TPSVNLALNK
+83 ATPDNLALNK
-93 PVKSSSDENDGKKAS
+93 TAIATSGTAAAGNNGNSDDRWESASSDPQ
-108 YAVDGNTGTAW
+108 TW
-119 SSAWTDVAS
+119 
-128 FQVDLITRKTFD
+128 QVDLGSSQTFNA
-140 KIVIQWETAYS
+140 IVITWETAFGS
-151 KSFTIQAGNNVD
+151 TFTIEAGDNVD
-163 ANGDLVDGT
+163 QNGYLTGGT
-172 VIATVTGQTI
+172 TIASITGQTGI
-182 DNANNYRQTIS
+182 TNKYEQVIPVNS
-193 VAQTTARYIRFNS
+193 TTARYIKFNGIE
-206 SLRGTGYGNSFYE
+206 RGTQWGYSFYE
-219 FEVYADQCTTALD
+219 FEVYNDASLAATDLTISGATSKQVGQTEQFTYTATNSSSQPVTPGIITWTSSNPTVGTISASGLFTPLSAGTTTITASGGVVSNPVTVTVTYSA
-232 PTDVPAVKSVGT
+232 PTSVPAIKTVGT
-244 DGITAVKALY
+244 DGITAVRALY
-254 GQGTAQNGFAF
+254 NQGAKQNGFDF
-265 ADWGSSTIKSSATVD
+265 AQWESATTNTTET
-280 SKAIDLF
+280 IDGHTINLLGDF
-287 NNFTFYGS
+287 DWYGSNFTS
-295 SYTAFDAT
+295 FDAT
-303 LWEKLHV
+303 KWDKLHI
-310 DIYPMDGV
+310 DIYPMSNM
-318 STVAI
+318 STAGIQIITEGAI
-323 MPIKEGTGGKGQQFT
+323 GKGLQLN

-347 ELDMATLAAAG
+347 ELDLQALATRG
-358 LDRNGINQIKI
+358 LNLTTSNQIMFA
-369 GGSLN
+369 GGMTLVDNTAQS
-374 GDGEMVNAN
+374 DDPVHAE
-383 GNGAIY
+383 GNQ
-389 VGNIYYYTTAILPPT
+389 
-404 TIPSIK
+404 S
-410 TVGTDG
+410 
-416 ITAVKALYNQ
+416 
-426 GSKENGFDFTAWG
+426 
-439 GHTDPTAAT
+439 
-448 VDGKTISL
+448 
-456 FSNFSY
+456 
-462 LGGQYTAFDA
+462 
-472 TQWDKLVIDV
+472 
-482 YPMTDMTVNVFPINA
+482 
-497 GNTEYSQQFT
+497 
-507 PTKGEWTS
+507 
-515 LEVDLQQ
+515 
-522 LYNSGAGLDISR
+522 
-534 LNQLKVNGGT
+534 
-544 GTQQFYVGNIY
+544 FYVGNIY
-555 YYSTQHITSTDPTD
+555 FYSTQSDVYSVPTD

-580 VNNYTIESDQVTKV
+580 TSTYSIASDQVTKIY
-594 FTVDGNATGF
+594 TVDGNATGF
-604 VFQGPYNSTV
+604 VFQGPYNPTV
-614 QEAFT
+614 QKAVT

-639 EVNISDADYLHVDA
+639 EVSLSDAEYLHVDA
-653 YPLENVSLVVYHSQ
+653 YPLEDVSLVVFHAQ
-667 QNQKGQKYN
+667 PQNEQIGQKYN

-687 PVSLFDNPTATN
+687 PVSNFNNPTATAS
-699 TFLLTQ
+699 FLLTQ
-705 NMTAQG
+705 NMTAERK
-711 TETHV
+711 ETHV

-725 LGNYYFFRKETV
+725 LGNYYYFKTANV

-742 PVMATATVSNIGTTT
+742 PVMTTATVSNIGTTT
-757 ATLTVRATDNKAG
+757 ATLTVNATDNKAG
-770 NLTYKIYNGSTE
+770 TLTYNIYNGSTE
-782 GTLLATAT
+782 GTPLATAT

-802 GLTQGVT
+802 GLTQGGT

-820 PARNTSESM
+820 SNTSESM
-829 AVAFTTLNYIP
+829 DVAEFTTLDYIP

-876 DQKGN
+876 DQRGN

-886 QMRLRIVDGNTGT
+886 QMGLRIVDGNTGT

-905 ETENVRT
+905 ETANVRT

-933 TIEAVDNLTGKTGFG
+933 TIEAVDNLTGKTGYA
-948 FLTFYDAAN
+948 FLTFYDARN
-957 TAVTNEDQL
+957 TAATNEDQL
-966 ISDPAQV
+966 ISDPTQV
-973 ASAKIT
+973 SSAKIS
-979 GANESIIRLAAD
+979 GASTSIITIAAD

-996 NYVTDGTQPA
+996 NYVSDGTHPA

-1016 DNQQHYEYYDIDMI
+1016 DNQQHYEYYDIDLI

-1061 DGTQEFYNPSSNPG
+1061 DGTQTMYIDPNNTNY
-1075 FRADAWNASRQ
+1075 RADAWNASRQ

-1224 DLMKIEF
+1224 ELMKIEF
-1231 DTPALVSAPDVDGVV
+1231 DTPALVSAPDVDGEV

-1260 PEAAN
+1260 PAAAN

-1283 VVADATYKKN
+1283 VVADATYKKD
-1293 QVDETHM
+1293 QVDETHK

-1334 FTTEAGGSSLEVW
+1334 FATEAGGSNLEVW

-1383 IEGSLN
+1383 IKGSLN

-1425 YAWKGAE
+1425 YAWKGEE
-1432 KLLGDFPGR
+1432 KLLGNFPGR

-1466 NGTQE
+1466 NGKQE
-1471 DLGNG
+1471 GSGNT
-1476 NNQTKDIA
+1476 NNQTTDIA
-1484 LALGNNYFTY
+1484 LAAGNNYFTY
-1494 NGGNGCEDKT
+1494 NGGNVYENKT
-1504 SEGYYGSLATMD
+1504 TTGYYGTLATMD

-1525 GGAYVTRWYA
+1525 GGSYVIRWYA
-1535 NANTP
+1535 DANTP

-1550 KSSPN
+1550 KSSPD
-1555 IEGYMF
+1555 ISGYMF
-1561 MECKNLRTVTVPTK
+1561 MECKNLRTVTVPTA
-1575 CKEIALNA
+1575 CKNIELNA
-1583 FYGGTDNDGIS
+1583 FYGGADNDGIS

-1618 GKVTL
+1618 GQVTL
-1623 PSTLKLIGY
+1623 PSTLKQIGY

-1637 CHAMTLGNANGQ
+1637 SHAMTLGNANGQ

-1676 SYTTVKTNV
+1676 AYTTVKTNV
-1685 FGWSRELNKVTIPAN
+1685 FGWNSKLTKVTIPAN
-1700 VTTLMNGSFR
+1700 VTTLMDGSFR
-1710 DSKKLATIEDAAA
+1710 DSKKLAVIDDAAA
-1723 NITEIGDEAFMNDI
+1723 TITEIGDEAFMNDI

-1759 NGCTAVTEVNIPAGV
+1759 NGCTAVTEVNIPASV

-1788 NRVTVNSATAP
+1788 KRVTVNSATAP
-1799 TGYAVNEGVMRSLE
+1799 SGYTLTEGEMK
-1813 AIPNTNPVEYRLGP
+1813 NTNGETT
-1827 SSDPFAA
+1827 DPFAA

-1839 MTLTFAGAAVGGYKS
+1839 MTLTFAGAADGGYKS
-1854 YRGGSEATV
+1854 YREGTAKS
-1863 QNNAFR
+1863 NAFH
-1869 RLLTKTLDESATKYD
+1869 RLLTKTLDEAATSYD

-1915 DAEARDRD
+1915 DADARDRD

-1935 NGDVAENNN
+1935 NGTDAEDDK
-1944 FMIAAYRGID
+1944 FMIAAYRGIED
-1954 NDVFKFLKY
+1954 DVFKFLKY

-2011 GNAAGEVPVKR
+2011 GNAAEEVPVKR
-2022 WDTESSSF
+2022 WDAASSSF
-2030 KPFIGNYNREGAD
+2030 KPFIGSNYNNEMSWFSKTTPD
-2043 AIAPFVNC
+2043 F
-2051 KDDYAFMGTYTTK
+2051 AFTGTYFTK
-2064 TTSDWKKE
+2064 TTKDNDYMYNSTD
-2072 DGTITYEGGTPYAY
+2072 D
-2086 TNLPSGYFLTAEDDY
+2086 YFIQPGDY
-2101 IIQGNK
+2101 IIQSNL
-2107 FYKVVGTN
+2107 FYETLDTKQ
-2115 SYGLR
+2115 YRLK

-2131 TGTARPAQLM
+2131 TSGARPAQLM
-2141 FSVMELDGDTP
+2141 FRVMELDSDTP
-2152 TEIESFDAIDS
+2152 TEIDSFDAVDN

>member
-1 MLLSLFLWQ
+1 MRKLRFLAVMLLSLFLWQ
-10 STEIIA
+10 STEIMA

-21 SATVGGKT
+21 SATVGDKT
-29 VNRSNEF
+29 VNYSYEF
-36 TESGGNVTFPT
+36 TESGGDVTFSIT
-47 TSIANGGGISS
+47 ITSI
-58 SVAELVNPKP
+58 KD
-68 LEGNGKWFQNLGSTS
+68 GNGNNATIDGLVDPAFFVGGETGPQNSSGS
-83 TPSVNLALNK
+83 
-93 PVKSSSDENDGKKAS
+93 
-108 YAVDGNTGTAW
+108 GNIVGTARTYTW
-119 SSAWTDVAS
+119 TGKTAETELTISAHYAYTGAS
-128 FQVDLITRKTFD
+128 FDL
-140 KIVIQWETAYS
+140 
-151 KSFTIQAGNNVD
+151 
-163 ANGDLVDGT
+163 
-172 VIATVTGQTI
+172 
-182 DNANNYRQTIS
+182 
-193 VAQTTARYIRFNS
+193 
-206 SLRGTGYGNSFYE
+206 
-219 FEVYADQCTTALD
+219 
-232 PTDVPAVKSVGT
+232 P
-244 DGITAVKALY
+244 
-254 GQGTAQNGFAF
+254 
-265 ADWGSSTIKSSATVD
+265 
-280 SKAIDLF
+280 
-287 NNFTFYGS
+287 
-295 SYTAFDAT
+295 
-303 LWEKLHV
+303 
-310 DIYPMDGV
+310 
-318 STVAI
+318 
-323 MPIKEGTGGKGQQFT
+323 
-338 VTPGQWNSL
+338 
-347 ELDMATLAAAG
+347 
-358 LDRNGINQIKI
+358 
-369 GGSLN
+369 
-374 GDGEMVNAN
+374 
-383 GNGAIY
+383 
-389 VGNIYYYTTAILPPT
+389 
-404 TIPSIK
+404 
-410 TVGTDG
+410 
-416 ITAVKALYNQ
+416 
-426 GSKENGFDFTAWG
+426 
-439 GHTDPTAAT
+439 
-448 VDGKTISL
+448 
-456 FSNFSY
+456 
-462 LGGQYTAFDA
+462 
-472 TQWDKLVIDV
+472 
-482 YPMTDMTVNVFPINA
+482 
-497 GNTEYSQQFT
+497 
-507 PTKGEWTS
+507 
-515 LEVDLQQ
+515 
-522 LYNSGAGLDISR
+522 
-534 LNQLKVNGGT
+534 GT
-544 GTQQFYVGNIY
+544 GTFSY
-555 YYSTQHITSTDPTD
+555 
-569 VPGIITSFNDG
+569 
-580 VNNYTIESDQVTKV
+580 
-594 FTVDGNATGF
+594 
-604 VFQGPYNSTV
+604 TV
-614 QEAFT
+614 QGSGST
-619 INGKQAEKFTNFNT
+619 T
-633 AVGAFT
+633 
-639 EVNISDADYLHVDA
+639 
-653 YPLENVSLVVYHSQ
+653 
-667 QNQKGQKYN
+667 
-676 LTAGQWNSIDI
+676 
-687 PVSLFDNPTATN
+687 
-699 TFLLTQ
+699 
-705 NMTAQG
+705 
-711 TETHV
+711 
-716 GDIANVTLY
+716 
-725 LGNYYFFRKETV
+725 
-737 PDTQK
+737 PDTEA
-742 PVMATATVSNIGTTT
+742 PEMATATVSNIGTTT

-770 NLTYKIYNGSTE
+770 NLTYNIYNGSTE
-782 GTLLATAT
+782 GTPLATAT
-790 GAAGQNTVVNLT
+790 GAEGQNTVVNLT
-802 GLTQGVT
+802 GLTQGGT

-820 PARNTSESM
+820 SNTSASM
-829 AVAFTTLNYIP
+829 AVAEFTTQGYIP

-876 DQKGN
+876 DQRGN

-886 QMRLRIVDGNTGT
+886 QMGLRIVDGNTGT

-905 ETENVRT
+905 ETANVRT

-933 TIEAVDNLTGKTGFG
+933 TIEAVDNLTGKTGYG
-948 FLTFYDAAN
+948 FLTFYDARN
-957 TAVTNEDQL
+957 TAATNEDQL
-966 ISDPAQV
+966 ISDPTQV
-973 ASAKIT
+973 PSAKIS
-979 GANESIIRLAAD
+979 GASTSIITIAAD

-996 NYVTDGTQPA
+996 NYVSDGTQPA

-1061 DGTQEFYNPSSNPG
+1061 DGTQTMYIDPNNTNY
-1075 FRADAWNASRQ
+1075 RADAWNASRQ
-1086 LTQAVTHVRFRS
+1086 NTQAVSHIRFRS

-1123 PYDLYADVKVAAS
+1123 PYDLYAGVKVAAS
-1136 TDDANKT
+1136 TDDENKT

-1224 DLMKIEF
+1224 ELMKIEF
-1231 DTPALVSAPDVDGVV
+1231 DTPALASAPDVDGEV

-1260 PEAAN
+1260 PAAAN

-1283 VVADATYKKN
+1283 VVADATYKKG
-1293 QVDETHM
+1293 QVDETHK

-1334 FTTEAGGSSLEVW
+1334 FATEAGGSSLEVW

-1383 IEGSLN
+1383 IKGSLN

-1466 NGTQE
+1466 NGKQE
-1471 DLGNG
+1471 GSGNT
-1476 NNQTKDIA
+1476 NNQTIDIP

-1494 NGGNGCEDKT
+1494 NGGNGYENKT
-1504 SEGYYGSLATMD
+1504 TTGYYGTLATMD

-1540 TILNPIGGEF
+1540 TILNPIDGEF
-1550 KSSPN
+1550 KSSPD
-1555 IEGYMF
+1555 ISGYMF
-1561 MECKNLRTVTVPTK
+1561 MECKNLRTVTVPTA
-1575 CKEIALNA
+1575 CKNIELNA

-1603 LEVIAGYAFEKNENL
+1603 LEVIAGYAFEKNEKL
-1618 GKVTL
+1618 GEVTL
-1623 PSTLKLIGY
+1623 PSTLKQIGY

-1637 CHAMTLGNANGQ
+1637 CHAMTLGNDNGQ

-1664 TSIAEVILPANA
+1664 TSIAKVILPANA

-1685 FGWSRELNKVTIPAN
+1685 FGWSRELAKVTIPAN

-1710 DSKKLATIEDAAA
+1710 DSKKLAVINDAAA
-1723 NITEIGDEAFMNDI
+1723 TITEIGDEAFMNDI

-1759 NGCTAVTEVNIPAGV
+1759 NGCLALETLDIPASV

-1799 TGYAVNEGVMRSLE
+1799 SGYTVTNGEMKNAEG
-1813 AIPNTNPVEYRLGP
+1813 NTT
-1827 SSDPFAA
+1827 DPFAA
-1834 VNANH
+1834 VVANH
-1839 MTLTFAGAAVGGYKS
+1839 MTLTFAGAADGGYKN
-1854 YRGGSEATV
+1854 YREGTAQS
-1863 QNNAFR
+1863 NAFR
-1869 RLLTKTLDESATKYD
+1869 RLLTKTLDEVKESYD

-1905 VALPFGVKSG
+1905 VALPFGVKADSN
-1915 DAEARDRD
+1915 RDRD
-1923 GITAAGVYQKAF
+1923 YTAAGVYKAAF
-1935 NGDVAENNN
+1935 NGTDAADDK
-1944 FMIAAYRGID
+1944 FMIAAYRGIEE
-1954 NDVFKFLKY
+1954 DVFKFLKY

-1973 FEPLLIRMGSGNISP
+1973 FEPLLIRMGQSNLSDNN
-1988 SNEYTFEDVDL
+1988 NEYTFVDVDL
-1999 NYDVEENKLYRD
+1999 NYDVEKNKLYRD
-2011 GNAAGEVPVKR
+2011 GNADEEVPVTR
-2022 WDTESSSF
+2022 WDTESNSF
-2030 KPFIGNYNREGAD
+2030 KPFIGSNYDHEKDWFSKTTAD
-2043 AIAPFVNC
+2043 F
-2051 KDDYAFMGTYTTK
+2051 AFTGTYFTK
-2064 TTSDWKKE
+2064 TTKDNVAGYKYK
-2072 DGTITYEGGTPYAY
+2072 TEGD
-2086 TNLPSGYFLTAEDDY
+2086 YFIQPGDY
-2101 IIQGNK
+2101 IIQSNL
-2107 FYKVVGTN
+2107 FYETLDTKQ
-2115 SYGLR
+2115 YRLK

-2131 TGTARPAQLM
+2131 TTGARPAQLM
-2141 FSVMELDGDTP
+2141 FRVMELDGDTP
-2152 TEIESFDAIDS
+2152 TEIDSFDSIDN

>member
-1 MLLSLFLWQ
+1 MAFAW
-10 STEIIA
+10 A
-16 APTAA
+16 
-21 SATVGGKT
+21 
-29 VNRSNEF
+29 
-36 TESGGNVTFPT
+36 ESGDLHG
-47 TSIANGGGISS
+47 
-58 SVAELVNPKP
+58 KP
-68 LEGNGKWFQNLGSTS
+68 Q
-83 TPSVNLALNK
+83 
-93 PVKSSSDENDGKKAS
+93 
-108 YAVDGNTGTAW
+108 
-119 SSAWTDVAS
+119 
-128 FQVDLITRKTFD
+128 
-140 KIVIQWETAYS
+140 
-151 KSFTIQAGNNVD
+151 
-163 ANGDLVDGT
+163 
-172 VIATVTGQTI
+172 
-182 DNANNYRQTIS
+182 
-193 VAQTTARYIRFNS
+193 
-206 SLRGTGYGNSFYE
+206 
-219 FEVYADQCTTALD
+219 
-232 PTDVPAVKSVGT
+232 KSVQ
-244 DGITAVKALY
+244 K
-254 GQGTAQNGFAF
+254 
-265 ADWGSSTIKSSATVD
+265 
-280 SKAIDLF
+280 
-287 NNFTFYGS
+287 
-295 SYTAFDAT
+295 T
-303 LWEKLHV
+303 L
-310 DIYPMDGV
+310 
-318 STVAI
+318 
-323 MPIKEGTGGKGQQFT
+323 
-338 VTPGQWNSL
+338 TPGTWN
-347 ELDMATLAAAG
+347 
-358 LDRNGINQIKI
+358 Q
-369 GGSLN
+369 
-374 GDGEMVNAN
+374 
-383 GNGAIY
+383 
-389 VGNIYYYTTAILPPT
+389 
-404 TIPSIK
+404 
-410 TVGTDG
+410 
-416 ITAVKALYNQ
+416 
-426 GSKENGFDFTAWG
+426 
-439 GHTDPTAAT
+439 
-448 VDGKTISL
+448 
-456 FSNFSY
+456 
-462 LGGQYTAFDA
+462 
-472 TQWDKLVIDV
+472 
-482 YPMTDMTVNVFPINA
+482 
-497 GNTEYSQQFT
+497 
-507 PTKGEWTS
+507 
-515 LEVDLQQ
+515 
-522 LYNSGAGLDISR
+522 
-534 LNQLKVNGGT
+534 
-544 GTQQFYVGNIY
+544 
-555 YYSTQHITSTDPTD
+555 
-569 VPGIITSFNDG
+569 
-580 VNNYTIESDQVTKV
+580 
-594 FTVDGNATGF
+594 
-604 VFQGPYNSTV
+604 
-614 QEAFT
+614 
-619 INGKQAEKFTNFNT
+619 
-633 AVGAFT
+633 
-639 EVNISDADYLHVDA
+639 
-653 YPLENVSLVVYHSQ
+653 
-667 QNQKGQKYN
+667 
-676 LTAGQWNSIDI
+676 IDI
-687 PVSLFDNPTATN
+687 PLSVYGDVEYTTSALF
-699 TFLLTQ
+699 TQ
-705 NMTAQG
+705 NTNDAGVENPAG
-711 TETHV
+711 TVDNLTV
-716 GDIANVTLY
+716 Y
-725 LGNYYFFRKETV
+725 LGNYYYFKTANV
-737 PDTQK
+737 PDTEA

-757 ATLTVRATDNKAG
+757 ATLTVSATDNKAG
-770 NLTYKIYNGSTE
+770 NLTYNIYNGSTE
-782 GTLLATAT
+782 GTPLATAT

-820 PARNTSESM
+820 SNTSESM
-829 AVAFTTLNYIP
+829 DVAEFTTLNYIP
-840 TLTTIY
+840 TLTTLQ
-846 VRMKGESTDAYN
+846 VVMKGESTDAFN
-858 VAKTEP
+858 TSNTGDFER
-864 GVAQCTIQIIAL
+864 IIRVMAL
-876 DQKGN
+876 DQKGL
-881 DMPTR
+881 DMPSR
-886 QMRLRIVDGNTGT
+886 QVKLRVTDGNTGT
-899 NDVKLV
+899 NDISFVL
-905 ETENVRT
+905 EQPWT
-912 VPKSSEEGSTS
+912 VGKDGTNGSTS
-923 IQKFNHVGRV
+923 INVNNHVGRV
-933 TIEAVDNLTGKTGFG
+933 TVEAVDVQTGKTGYA
-948 FLTFYDAAN
+948 FLTFYDAKN
-957 TAVTNEDQL
+957 TDPSNEDQL
-966 ISDPAQV
+966 ISDPNQV
-973 ASAKIT
+973 SSAKIS
-979 GANESIIRLAAD
+979 GASTSIITIAAN
-991 GHGTN
+991 GHGTG

-1030 QVLYQQGKFPSD
+1030 QVLYQQGKFPKD

-1061 DGTQEFYNPSSNPG
+1061 DGTQTMYIDPNNTNY
-1075 FRADAWNASRQ
+1075 RADAWNASRQ

-1098 NNNDAIA
+1098 NNNDQIA

-1123 PYDLYADVKVAAS
+1123 TYDLYAGVKVAAS
-1136 TDDANKT
+1136 TDDENKN

-1153 DDETAESDY
+1153 DDETAGSDY

-1174 YTTKGHPRKGDNLN
+1174 YTTKGHPCKGENLN

-1224 DLMKIEF
+1224 ELMKIEF
-1231 DTPALVSAPDVDGVV
+1231 DTPALVSAPDVDGAV

-1260 PEAAN
+1260 PVATN
-1265 TAVGDDDDIV
+1265 TAVGADDDIV

-1283 VVADATYKKN
+1283 VVADATYKKG
-1293 QVDETHM
+1293 QVDETHK
-1300 VALNLERLTP
+1300 VALKLERLTP

-1334 FTTEAGGSSLEVW
+1334 FATEAGGSSLEVW
-1347 FTDGGTHYTGW
+1347 FTDGGEHYTGW

-1383 IEGSLN
+1383 IKGSLN

-1432 KLLGDFPGR
+1432 ELLGDFPGR

-1466 NGTQE
+1466 NGKQE
-1471 DLGNG
+1471 GSGNT
-1476 NNQTKDIA
+1476 NNQTIDIA
-1484 LALGNNYFTY
+1484 LAAGNNYFTY
-1494 NGGNGCEDKT
+1494 NGGNGYENKT
-1504 SEGYYGSLATMD
+1504 TTGYYGTLATMD
-1516 LAQAEFYHD
+1516 LAEAEFYHD

-1561 MECKNLRTVTVPTK
+1561 MECKNLRTVTVPTA
-1575 CKEIALNA
+1575 CKNIELNA

-1603 LEVIAGYAFEKNENL
+1603 LEVIAGYAFEKNEKL

-1623 PSTLKLIGY
+1623 PPTLKLIGY

-1637 CHAMTLGNANGQ
+1637 CHAMTLGNDNGQ

-1685 FGWSRELNKVTIPAN
+1685 FGWSRELAKVTIPAN
-1700 VTTLMNGSFR
+1700 VTTLMDGSFR
-1710 DSKKLATIEDAAA
+1710 DSKKLAVIDDAAA
-1723 NITEIGDEAFMNDI
+1723 TITEIGDEAFMNDI

-1759 NGCTAVTEVNIPAGV
+1759 NGCTAVTEVNIPASV

-1799 TGYAVNEGVMRSLE
+1799 SGYTLTNGEMKNAKG
-1813 AIPNTNPVEYRLGP
+1813 NTT
-1827 SSDPFAA
+1827 DPFAA
-1834 VNANH
+1834 VVANH
-1839 MTLTFAGAAVGGYKS
+1839 MTLTFAGAADGGYKS
-1854 YRGGSEATV
+1854 YREGTAQS
-1863 QNNAFR
+1863 NAFH
-1869 RLLTKTLDESATKYD
+1869 RLLTKTLDEVATSYD

-1905 VALPFGVKSG
+1905 VALPFGVNKDNTFS
-1915 DAEARDRD
+1915 ENNRDRSYKY
-1923 GITAAGVYQKAF
+1923 AGVYKEAF

-1944 FMIAAYRGID
+1944 FMIAAYRGIED
-1954 NDVFKFLKY
+1954 DVFKFLKY

-1973 FEPLLIRMGSGNISP
+1973 FEPLLIRMGSGNISR

-1999 NYDVEENKLYRD
+1999 NYDVEKNKLYRD
-2011 GNAAGEVPVKR
+2011 GNADEEVPVQR
-2022 WDTESSSF
+2022 WDTETGSF

-2064 TTSDWKKE
+2064 TTSDWKKA
-2072 DGTITYEGGTPYAY
+2072 DGTITYEGGTSYAY

-2107 FYKVVGTN
+2107 FYKVVGTK

-2141 FSVMELDGDTP
+2141 FRVVELDGDTP
-2152 TEIESFDAIDS
+2152 TEIDSFDAVDN

>member
-1 MLLSLFLWQ
+1 MRKLRFLAVMLLSLFLWQ
-10 STEIIA
+10 STEIMA

-21 SATVGGKT
+21 SATVNGKT
-29 VNRSNEF
+29 VNYSYEF
-36 TESGGNVTFPT
+36 TESGGDVTFSIT
-47 TSIANGGGISS
+47 ITSIKDGNGNDATIEG
-58 SVAELVNPKP
+58 LVNPAFFVGGETDP
-68 LEGNGKWFQNLGSTS
+68 QNSSGSGNIVGNARTYTWTGKTAETELTISAHYAYTGASFDLPGTGTFSYTVQGSGST
-83 TPSVNLALNK
+83 TPDNLALNK
-93 PVKSSSDENDGKKAS
+93 TAIATS
-108 YAVDGNTGTAW
+108 GTATAGNNGSQGDRW
-119 SSAWTDVAS
+119 ESVHSDPQTW
-128 FQVDLITRKTFD
+128 QVDLGSSQTFNAIVIYWEGAYGKTF
-140 KIVIQWETAYS
+140 
-151 KSFTIQAGNNVD
+151 TIEAGNDVD
-163 ANGDLVDGT
+163 VETGYLTGGT
-172 VIATVTGQTI
+172 TIASVTGQTLAGFPYKQVI
-182 DNANNYRQTIS
+182 PVS
-193 VAQTTARYIRFNS
+193 STTARYIKFNGIE
-206 SLRGTGYGNSFYE
+206 RGTVYGYSFWE
-219 FEVYADQCTTALD
+219 FEVYNDASLAATSLTISGATSKQVGQTEQFTYTA
-232 PTDVPAVKSVGT
+232 TNSSSQAVTPGIITWTSSNPSVGT
-244 DGITAVKALY
+244 ISASGLFTPLSA
-254 GQGTAQNGFAF
+254 GTT
-265 ADWGSSTIKSSATVD
+265 TISAT
-280 SKAIDLF
+280 
-287 NNFTFYGS
+287 
-295 SYTAFDAT
+295 
-303 LWEKLHV
+303 
-310 DIYPMDGV
+310 
-318 STVAI
+318 
-323 MPIKEGTGGKGQQFT
+323 TGGVNSNSVT
-338 VTPGQWNSL
+338 VTVTYS
-347 ELDMATLAAAG
+347 A
-358 LDRNGINQIKI
+358 
-369 GGSLN
+369 
-374 GDGEMVNAN
+374 
-383 GNGAIY
+383 
-389 VGNIYYYTTAILPPT
+389 PT
-404 TIPSIK
+404 SVPTIK

-416 ITAVKALYNQ
+416 ITAVRALYDQ
-426 GSKENGFDFTAWG
+426 GTKKNGFDFANWN

-456 FSNFSY
+456 FSNFNY
-462 LGGQYTAFDA
+462 FGGEYTGFDA
-472 TQWDKLVIDV
+472 TQWDKLVIDI
-482 YPMTDMTVNVFPINA
+482 YPMTSMNGVQIFPINA
-497 GNTEYSQQFT
+497 GKTEYNQSFN
-507 PTKGEWTS
+507 PTVGQWNI
-515 LEVDLQQ
+515 LEVDLQT
-522 LYNSGAGLDISR
+522 LKTSGLDITN
-534 LNQLKVNGGT
+534 LNQLKVGNASGAE
-544 GTQQFYVGNIY
+544 FYVGNIY
-555 YYSTQHITSTDPTD
+555 YYSTQNITYAVPTD
-569 VPGIITSFNDG
+569 VPDIITSFNDG
-580 VNNYTIESDQVTKV
+580 TNTYTIESDQVTKI
-594 FTVDGNATGF
+594 FTVDGNATGYGNQ
-604 VFQGPYNSTV
+604 VYNGTSIDTNV
-614 QEAFT
+614 AT
-619 INGKQAEKFTNFNT
+619 INSKQVLKLDNFNT
-633 AVGAFT
+633 LVGAF
-639 EVNISDADYLHVDA
+639 ESQGLSSADYLHVDV
-653 YPLENVSLVVYHSQ
+653 YPMAQIDFTVFHSQ
-667 QNQKGQKYN
+667 TNQKGVHYEN
-676 LTAGQWNSIDI
+676 LIPGQWNSFDI
-687 PVSLFDNPTATN
+687 PVSSFDYPSATN
-699 TFLLTQ
+699 TLLLTQ
-705 NMTAQG
+705 NMTADG
-711 TETHV
+711 EESHV

-725 LGNYYFFRKETV
+725 LGNYYYFKTASV
-737 PDTQK
+737 PDTEA
-742 PVMATATVSNIGTTT
+742 PVMATATVSNIGNTS
-757 ATLTVRATDNKAG
+757 ARLTVRATDNKAG
-770 NLTYKIYNGSTE
+770 TLTYNIYNGSVAAE
-782 GTLLATAT
+782 NLLTTAT
-790 GAAGQNTVVNLT
+790 GTAGSDKVVELT
-802 GLTQGVT
+802 GLTQGGT

-820 PARNTSESM
+820 SNTSASM
-829 AVAFTTLNYIP
+829 AVAEFTTLNYIP
-840 TLTTIY
+840 TLTTLQ
-846 VRMKGESTDAYN
+846 VVMKGESTDAFN
-858 VAKTEP
+858 TSNTGNFERIIRV
-864 GVAQCTIQIIAL
+864 IAL
-876 DQKGN
+876 DQKGL
-881 DMPTR
+881 DMPSR
-886 QMRLRIVDGNTGT
+886 QVKLRVTDGNTGT
-899 NDVKLV
+899 NDISFVLEQPYTVVKDG
-905 ETENVRT
+905 TN
-912 VPKSSEEGSTS
+912 GSTS
-923 IQKFNHVGRV
+923 IRVNNHVGRV
-933 TIEAVDNLTGKTGFG
+933 TVEAVDVQTGKTGYA
-948 FLTFYDAAN
+948 FLTFYDARN
-957 TAVTNEDQL
+957 TAATNEDQL
-966 ISDPAQV
+966 ISDPNQV
-973 ASAKIT
+973 SSAKIS
-979 GANESIIRLAAD
+979 GASTSIITIAAD

-996 NYVTDGTQPA
+996 NYVSDGTQPA

-1061 DGTQEFYNPSSNPG
+1061 DGTQTMYIDPNNTNY
-1075 FRADAWNASRQ
+1075 RADAWNASRQ

-1112 GKLNS
+1112 GKINS

-1231 DTPALVSAPDVDGVV
+1231 DTPALVSAPDVDGEV

-1260 PEAAN
+1260 PAAAN

-1283 VVADATYKKN
+1283 VVADATYKKD
-1293 QVDETHM
+1293 QVDETHK

-1334 FTTEAGGSSLEVW
+1334 FATEAGGSSLEVW

-1368 SSKGNRDVLGVTEIH
+1368 SSKGDRNVLDVTEIH
-1383 IEGSLN
+1383 IKGSLN

-1425 YAWKGAE
+1425 YAWKGEE
-1432 KLLGDFPGR
+1432 KLLGNFPGR

-1466 NGTQE
+1466 NGKQE
-1471 DLGNG
+1471 GSGNT
-1476 NNQTKDIA
+1476 NNQTTDID
-1484 LALGNNYFTY
+1484 LAAGNNYFTY
-1494 NGGNGCEDKT
+1494 NGGNVYENKT
-1504 SEGYYGSLATMD
+1504 SEGYYGTLATMD
-1516 LAQAEFYHD
+1516 LAQADFYHD

-1561 MECKNLRTVTVPTK
+1561 MECKNLRTVTVPTD
-1575 CKEIALNA
+1575 CEEIALNA

-1594 LTTINLNEG
+1594 LTTINLNPG
-1603 LEVIAGYAFEKNENL
+1603 LKVIAGYAFEKNENL
-1618 GKVTL
+1618 GAVTL
-1623 PSTLKLIGY
+1623 PSTLETIGY

-1637 CHAMTLGNANGQ
+1637 SHSMTLGNANGQ
-1649 LPNSIT
+1649 LPNSIKS
-1655 DIDNQAFAN
+1655 IDNQAFAN

-1676 SYTTVKTNV
+1676 AYTTVNTNV
-1685 FGWSRELNKVTIPAN
+1685 FGWSRELTKVTIPAN

-1710 DSKKLATIEDAAA
+1710 DSRKLADIDDAAA
-1723 NITEIGDEAFMNDI
+1723 TITEIGDEAFMNDVL
-1737 ALPSAEVNG
+1737 LPSAEVNG

-1759 NGCTAVTEVNIPAGV
+1759 NGCTAVTEVNIPASV

-1839 MTLTFAGAAVGGYKS
+1839 MTLTFANDAVGGYKS

-1863 QNNAFR
+1863 ENNPFR
-1869 RLLTKTLDESATKYD
+1869 RLLTKTLDEAATSYD

-1973 FEPLLIRMGSGNISP
+1973 FEPLLIRMGSGNISAN
-1988 SNEYTFEDVDL
+1988 NEYTFVDVDL

-2011 GNAAGEVPVKR
+2011 GNAAEEVPVKR
-2022 WDTESSSF
+2022 WVKADTWEA
-2030 KPFIGNYNREGAD
+2030 FIGNYNREGAD

-2064 TTSDWKKE
+2064 TTSDWKKA

-2107 FYKVVGTN
+2107 FYKVVGTK

-2141 FSVMELDGDTP
+2141 FSVVELDGDTP
-2152 TEIESFDAIDS
+2152 TEIDSFDAVDS